1 MKHKENLRKGF
12 SILFVLMMVLSVFQG
27 LIQPGHVVHAQNNNN
42 VREIQSGDS
51 QTTIR
56 QDGCD
61 LFINKTQDTEWSVPR
76 KPIDLVILQDT
87 SGSFKNT
94 IGGVQNALREL
105 TTPVPST
112 QYDPDHPR
120 LVFTDNPKTTDR
132 VMVATFQGLD
142 GKVTYDRWD
151 TSSVYDSWRRAYP
164 GYNPDSNFTDN
175 PVYEKYDG
183 TSYRINNT
191 SLSNNPSEIQ
201 DFINNMVTEGGTPTV
216 PALEDIMTRYSS
228 QVQASQGG
236 MENGRKT
243 VFLLI
248 TDGVANG
255 KRLANGKV
263 AIEYSGARMYQLM
276 RDWNLTEDWLYME
289 ASQNIL
295 ARAEELKRA
304 GEQLKAAVGPE
315 GSVVIGFWEDVK
327 GFTGNGQYGRTYKEG
342 FGHTNV
348 NFGDNRS
355 VQEIFSTTL
364 RSMAS
369 PDKVVNGKNATFYVN
384 EQNDINVFANKVL
397 ESVGAALVKEDVKGD
412 FTITDGYKVKSVSI
426 NGKKIVETVTDKEKE
441 IRGTVTQEGNNVKIS
456 VPDAAFNPGSNK
468 FDYELVRTE
477 TAPPTNEDEEE
488 EPGDDYTP
496 SEVEREVGQ
505 LVGKFSVGEYSTT
518 QIGSKDKQT
527 VKVNDL
533 SYCYPSL
540 SKTITDGDASND
552 QGQIDDPIITYKKAY
567 AANLGTVHEP
577 FEYTVT
583 YRMNNA
589 PLNFKKNPILVD
601 RVNYRLLVQ
610 EAYVTDMNGNRLDDF
625 TIRQVQEADQEGNM
639 GTTVIAD
646 IPKKPGI
653 KTESVNEG
661 EWGGHK
667 WARYQL
673 HIKARF
679 NDQYP
684 FDVNQKEY
692 IKILQENDG
701 LGVLNQGQ
709 IMWNGESNTPDS
721 EGTNVR
727 RSNSVFVVPPTET
740 TITKKVRGASQ
751 TVEQGAEHYDLPL
764 RDDEYYYDVKVAWPG
779 LADKFLVEDEL
790 VPELEVVK
798 SGAKP
803 HGHDIE
809 VMVNGKPVK
818 ALEKFISVSGN
829 KVTMQVNKADITR
842 TLNNTINRA
851 NKGNLG
857 PAEIHIQI
865 KAKIR
870 QDANLDRFKDANGV
884 VKIPNDAS
892 VTLDNKAPKKSEVV
906 TVTPDEPAIAKK
918 INDTLDDLYIPS
930 WEENHYNYNI
940 KTTLPGN
947 IRDYGTYVI
956 KDVLDERLELQA
968 GQQPSIKGEDAKYFD
983 VAYDEAT
990 RTITATMKS
999 DAFGQ
1004 IAGKSVVELVIPA
1017 KIKDGETSAKIPNTA
1032 KVLYNKQNATGD
1044 PKEITTP
1051 PVTVT
1056 PPPSGPT
1063 KKINGNL
1070 DDLVIPSA
1078 EENAY
1083 TYNIKAKLPGNIE
1096 NYTQWGFK
1104 DTLDN
1109 RLELQ
1114 PGQSAHIEGPNA
1126 DKFTVTYDAATNT
1139 VTAEVKAGQFASLT
1153 AGQEIELVIPAKVKD
1168 GVTDKKI
1175 PNQATVYYN
1184 NPADGGVPRE
1194 TPPTPPVTVTPP
1206 PTTPD
1211 ISKTVNDVEHYQ
1223 LATPEEAF
1231 TYKID
1236 TKVPFNA
1243 TAFKITDELKD
1254 VLEFVGTATATV
1266 DGHQIAASQITVSGK
1281 TLTVTL
1287 NEQELKDYQD
1297 KPVHVEFQAKIVD
1310 GANLEAY
1317 RTAED
1322 GTEKVPNTAK
1332 FQINDNP
1339 KLEKETK
1346 PVTVTP
1352 PPSTPAIKKTVNDKA
1367 ADQLATATTPFTYK
1381 IDTTVPRNAKAFRVL
1396 DTLEHVLQVDGSVTA
1411 NIDGTEIPS
1420 SQITIEDVDVDG
1432 KTRQKIS
1439 VTLTE
1444 EQVLKNAEK
1453 PVHVQF
1459 NAKIKDNADLSAYS
1473 SAADPTVKVPNKASF
1488 QVDNKPEVESD
1499 PVTVTP
1505 PPSTPAITKTV
1516 NDASHYQLQ
1525 AAGEEFTYKIDTTIP
1540 QNATAFTVTDELK
1553 PVLDFGSGDVVATVD
1568 GVQTTGEIT
1577 KNGQTLTVKFTR
1589 DEALK
1594 SGKPVHVEF
1603 KAIIRANADL
1613 TDYRTADDNTEKVP
1627 NTAKYIVNDDPNIFK
1642 ESEPVTVTPPPTTPP
1657 ITKTVNGAEHAQLND
1672 KAEEF
1677 EYVVKT
1683 KVPRNITEFKVT
1695 DRLEPVLEVKGNV
1708 TATLDGKAI
1717 AADQIKVEADGDRQ
1731 VVTVALTQEEV
1742 LKSAEKEVVV
1752 TFKAAIKADADLSS
1766 YTTAEDGTERVPNKA
1781 SYGVNIPNVPDVDSN
1796 TVTVTPPPTKPD
1808 LKKTVNDAESYQLKA
1823 DGEEFTYKLDTE
1835 MPRNITAMTVTD
1847 TLVDELDFG
1856 TGDVVATVD
1865 GVQTAGEITK
1875 TGQTLSVKFTA
1886 EEVLKNAGKA
1896 IHIEFKAKIRENAN
1910 LDKYI
1915 DKTDGRTKVPNE
1927 GSYHINDNPDLKVKS
1942 KPVTVTPPP
1951 TTPEITKTVNDTTHY
1966 DVLTPEEEFT
1976 YKVETLVPT
1985 NATEFEVTD
1994 TIEPVLQFSSTPVE
2008 ATVDGEA
2015 ITNVTTVDRLLTV
2028 TLSREQV
2035 QAKAGKKVSITFKA
2049 RFKEGVT
2056 LEELKPYVSQTD
2068 GVTRVPNKAA
2078 YRIDLSDQPN
2088 MRKESEPVTVTP
2100 PPTRPDITK
2109 KVNDVEDYTLNA
2121 ENEVFTYTVE
2131 TSVPENATVFNI
2143 TDQLDPVLQFE
2154 GTPSATVDGTAI
2166 DASQITIQDQLL
2178 TVNLTPE
2185 QAAMAKKPVKL
2196 TFQARIRDNADLRN
2210 YVENGVIKV
2219 PNKATYHINNKP
2231 EFDKDSNRVT
2241 VTPPP
2246 TETTIEKKV
2255 DGADYKKLDAADQV
2269 FNYTVDVTVPKNAT
2283 AFYVSDTLVPELQF
2297 DGEATATLDGKDLSA
2312 DHIVKDDTA
2321 GKVTVTLTEEEALN
2335 NADKVLHLSFNAK
2348 VRPNADLSGYI
2359 DNNVIMVPNT
2369 AKYSVNH
2376 QPEKDSNTVH
2386 ITPPPSQP
2394 DLDKKVNG
2402 KVDEQLATPEAEFTY
2417 TIDTVV
2423 PTHAATFTITDEL
2436 KAELEFV
2443 GDATAVTATVGGEA
2457 ITDVQIN
2464 GQVLTVNLSQD
2475 QASKKPGQAVHVEFK
2490 AKIRQGANLSAYIVN
2505 GEIKVPN
2512 TAQYLINNEFKKE
2525 SSPVTVTPPPSEEK
2539 IEKTVNDKQAET
2551 LETQESPFTYKIQ
2564 TVVPANATAFA
2575 VSDTLD
2581 PVLELAGDVSTVEA
2595 KLGDD
2600 AIAASQ
2606 VTFDAATST
2615 LKVEL
2620 TEAQAINNAKKAVT
2634 VTFQA
2639 KLKAGLT
2646 PAQLA
2651 PYIDATDGVT
2661 RVPNKARYSVNHR
2674 PDVDSNTVTVTPP
2687 PSTPDIEKKV
2697 NNDFSAN
2704 LATRE
2709 ESFTYTLET
2718 QVPNNAYMFEIGDTL
2733 EPVLEFDGTA
2743 TVELDGK
2750 DVTSEASVE
2759 TVDAKKTVGSE
2770 EQDTKRLVVKL
2781 TQDQVTKNPGKSVKV
2796 TFKAKIK
2803 AGASLAAYI
2812 TNDGVKIPNKAN
2824 YMINN
2829 NPDITKDSNEVPVTP
2844 PPTTPDISKKVNGQ
2858 AHVDLGARDEE
2869 FTYTIE
2875 TTVPEN
2881 ATAFGITDTL
2891 VDALEFVGDASS
2903 VTATVDG
2910 ETITNVKIEGQ
2921 KLSVDLDKQQVLNK
2935 FGKAVKVE
2943 FKAKIKADADLT
2955 PHITADGVKVPN
2967 QAGYDINN
2975 DPKLHKDTEPVT
2987 VTPPPTT
2994 PDIEKKVNNK
3004 LEELLGKRDEVFTY
3018 TLDTTVPDNAIAFT
3032 VTDKLDPALEFAGN
3046 ASSVKATVDNQAITD
3061 VKIEGD
3067 LLTVNLTQEQAVKL
3081 HGKPVHI
3088 EFTAKIKADANLN
3101 VSPYL
3106 TEDGV
3111 KVPNKAQYTVNNNP
3125 NISKES
3131 NVVPVTPPP
3140 TTPDI
3145 EKKVNG
3151 QVHADLAKSDEVFTY
3166 TINTTV
3172 PENATVF
3179 GITDTLVDALE
3190 FVGDASSVT
3199 ATVDGEAITD
3209 VKIEGQTL
3217 KVNLAKTQ
3225 VVNKFGKAVIVEFK
3239 AKIKAD
3245 ADLTPHITADGVRVP
3260 NRASYDIDNNP
3271 KIHKDSEPV
3280 TVTPPPTTPDIEKK
3294 VNNAYEAMLASHDE
3308 TFTYTIDTTV
3318 PMNATAFTVTDT
3330 LVDVLEFVDTPTA
3343 TVDGQAITDV
3353 QTSGQTLTVNLSK
3366 EQAINLHG
3374 KPVNVTF
3381 KAKIKAGANLNPYIV
3396 GNAGEPGNIKIP
3408 NKASYMINNDPNIR
3422 KDSNE
3427 VPVTPPPTTPDLEKK
3442 VNDADSAYLTAKE
3455 EVFTYSLDTVVPT
3468 AATAFAVLD
3477 KLEPVLEF
3485 VDKDQVVATLNGQ
3498 VLDNSHITIM
3508 GQTIRVALTQE
3519 EVTSNAGKPVHIEFK
3534 AKIKEDADLT
3544 PYMTG
3549 QEDPRVPNKAQYI
3562 INNNPD
3568 LVKDS
3573 NEVPVVPP
3581 TKPDEPN
3588 ITKAVNDQ
3596 DAYQLK
3602 AVNEEFTYTITTA
3615 VPTNAH
3621 AFNVSDTL
3629 EPVLEFVGQAEVSA
3643 NFAPLADTDY
3653 QVVQDGQYL
3662 FVQFSKEFVKAN
3674 ANAPIQIKFKAKI
3687 RDGADLTPYNTSG
3700 TPSVPNK
3707 ASYMIN
3713 NDPKLQK
3720 DSNIVPVTP
3729 PGPPTTPPG
3738 QKELYTESG
3747 STPAKENKLE
3757 LQSEN
3762 EVFRYEV
3769 KAKQDFIPANSFH
3782 KQMKI
3787 TDVLESVLG
3796 VQRTSIKIDSEKVD
3810 MDQALPELKELKDKL
3825 EDNEKKLKKL
3835 KGEDAASSSESS
3847 SAAPVASEPTVDP
3860 ALQNA
3865 RVAELEG
3872 QLAAAQATAQEK
3884 AQALAGLNEQL
3895 AATPED
3901 QAEVRANLQAQVEA
3915 ASAAQAEA
3923 NAAVQ
3928 SLTAQLESARAA
3940 AQAVASS
3947 NSVITSQLTP
3957 EGQEETPEQI
3967 AERVKGFEK
3976 LIKELKEQIKE
3987 YEDGKDSLD
3996 AEKGKKYQAIKDFN
4010 EAIENRDK
4018 VTGELTDESIAKLGE
4033 LKVEGQ
4039 KVTFEITNEYV
4050 LKLLEGRNIRLVI
4063 YARIVDQE
4071 GAKAAKYLADPNN
4084 GYVPNQATVEFDHTP
4099 EVTNIV
4105 YVKPYTPP
4113 TTPPQ
4118 TPPTPPTISIPP
4130 ANPGPELPATGEVTN
4145 LGAILAGFL
4154 MTLAG
4159 GYLTFRKRKDA

>member
-142 GKVTYDRWD
+142 GKVTYDQWD

-164 GYNPDSNFTDN
+164 GYNPDSNFTVN
-175 PVYEKYDG
+175 PSYEKYEG
-183 TSYRINNT
+183 TSYRVRNT
-191 SLSNNPSEIQ
+191 NLTNNPSEIQ
-201 DFINNMVTEGGTPTV
+201 DFINKMVTEGGTPTV
-216 PALEDIMTRYSS
+216 PALEDIMARYSS
-228 QVQASQGG
+228 QVQTSQGG

-295 ARAEELKRA
+295 ARAEELQRA

-315 GSVVIGFWEDVK
+315 GSVVVGFWEDVK

-364 RSMAS
+364 RSIAS

-441 IRGTVTQEGNNVKIS
+441 IRGTVTQDGNKVKIS

-477 TAPPTNEDEEE
+477 TAPPTTEDEEE

-518 QIGSKDKQT
+518 QIGSKETQK

-552 QGQIDDPIITYKKAY
+552 QGQIDDPVIANKKAY

-589 PLNFKKNPILVD
+589 PLSFKKNPILVD

-610 EAYVTDMNGNRLDDF
+610 EAYVTDMNGNRLNDF
-625 TIRQVQEADQEGNM
+625 TIRQVQEADFEGNM

-679 NDQYP
+679 NDEYP

-727 RSNSVFVVPPTET
+727 RSNTVYVVPPTET

-798 SGAKP
+798 NGAKLS
-803 HGHDIE
+803 GHDIE

-829 KVTMQVNKADITR
+829 KVSLQVNKADITR
-842 TLNNTINRA
+842 ALNNAINRA
-851 NKGNLG
+851 NKGNNG
-857 PAEIHIQI
+857 PAEIHLQI
-865 KAKIR
+865 RAKIR

-906 TVTPDEPAIAKK
+906 TVTPDEPAVAKK

-1032 KVLYNKQNATGD
+1032 TVLYNKQNATGD

-1056 PPPSGPT
+1056 PPPSAPT

-1139 VTAEVKAGQFASLT
+1139 VTAEVKAGQFANLT

-1432 KTRQKIS
+1432 KTRQKIT

-1717 AADQIKVEADGDRQ
+1717 VADQIKVEADGDRQ

-2246 TETTIEKKV
+2246 TETKIEKKV
-2255 DGADYKKLDAADQV
+2255 DGADYKKLDTADQV

-2348 VRPNADLSGYI
+2348 VRPGADLSGYI

-2564 TVVPANATAFA
+2564 TVVPTNATAFA

-2600 AIAASQ
+2600 AIDASQ

-2651 PYIDATDGVT
+2651 QYIDATDGVT

-2750 DVTSEASVE
+2750 DVTTEASVE

-2858 AHVDLGARDEE
+2858 AHVDLGAHDEE

-2921 KLSVDLDKQQVLNK
+2921 KLSVDLDKQQVLTK

-2955 PHITADGVKVPN
+2955 PHVTNGVIKVPN
-2967 QAGYDINN
+2967 QAGYVINN
-2975 DPKLHKDTEPVT
+2975 DPKLHKET
-2987 VTPPPTT
+2987 
-2994 PDIEKKVNNK
+2994 
-3004 LEELLGKRDEVFTY
+3004 
-3018 TLDTTVPDNAIAFT
+3018 
-3032 VTDKLDPALEFAGN
+3032 
-3046 ASSVKATVDNQAITD
+3046 
-3061 VKIEGD
+3061 
-3067 LLTVNLTQEQAVKL
+3067 
-3081 HGKPVHI
+3081 
-3088 EFTAKIKADANLN
+3088 
-3101 VSPYL
+3101 
-3106 TEDGV
+3106 
-3111 KVPNKAQYTVNNNP
+3111 
-3125 NISKES
+3125 
-3131 NVVPVTPPP
+3131 
-3140 TTPDI
+3140 
-3145 EKKVNG
+3145 
-3151 QVHADLAKSDEVFTY
+3151 
-3166 TINTTV
+3166 
-3172 PENATVF
+3172 
-3179 GITDTLVDALE
+3179 
-3190 FVGDASSVT
+3190 
-3199 ATVDGEAITD
+3199 
-3209 VKIEGQTL
+3209 
-3217 KVNLAKTQ
+3217 
-3225 VVNKFGKAVIVEFK
+3225 
-3239 AKIKAD
+3239 
-3245 ADLTPHITADGVRVP
+3245 
-3260 NRASYDIDNNP
+3260 
-3271 KIHKDSEPV
+3271 EPV

-3318 PMNATAFTVTDT
+3318 PMSATAFTVTDT

-3353 QTSGQTLTVNLSK
+3353 QISGQTLTVNLSQ
-3366 EQAINLHG
+3366 EQAIKLHG

-3408 NKASYMINNDPNIR
+3408 NKASYMINNDPSIR

-3738 QKELYTESG
+3738 QKEIYTESG
-3747 STPAKENKLE
+3747 TTPDADNRLE

-3769 KAKQDFIPANSFH
+3769 KAKQDVIPANSFH

-3796 VQRTSIKIDSEKVD
+3796 VQRASVKIDSEKVD

-3847 SAAPVASEPTVDP
+3847 SAAPIASEPTVDP
-3860 ALQNA
+3860 ALQKA

-3928 SLTAQLESARAA
+3928 SLTAQLESARSA

-3967 AERVKGFEK
+3967 AERIKGFEK

-4010 EAIENRDK
+4010 EAIENRNK

-4063 YARIVDQE
+4063 YATITDIDRARKE
-4071 GAKAAKYLADPNN
+4071 YLADPNN
-4084 GYVPNQATVEFDHTP
+4084 GYVPNKATVEFDHTP

-4113 TTPPQ
+4113 TPPQ

-4145 LGAILAGFL
+4145 IGAILAGFL

-4159 GYLTFRKRKDA
+4159 GYLTFRKRQDA

>member
-27 LIQPGHVVHAQNNNN
+27 LIQPGHIVHAQNNNN

-142 GKVTYDRWD
+142 GKVTYDQWD

-164 GYNPDSNFTDN
+164 GYNPDSNFTVN
-175 PVYEKYDG
+175 PSYEKYEG
-183 TSYRINNT
+183 TSYRVRNT
-191 SLSNNPSEIQ
+191 NLTNNPSEIQ
-201 DFINNMVTEGGTPTV
+201 DFINKMVTEGGTPTV
-216 PALEDIMTRYSS
+216 PALEDIMARYSS
-228 QVQASQGG
+228 QVQTSQGG

-315 GSVVIGFWEDVK
+315 GSVVVGFWEDVK

-364 RSMAS
+364 RSIAS

-441 IRGTVTQEGNNVKIS
+441 IRGTVTQDGNNVKIS

-477 TAPPTNEDEEE
+477 TAPPTTEDEEE

-552 QGQIDDPIITYKKAY
+552 QGQIDDPIITNKKAY

-589 PLNFKKNPILVD
+589 PLSFKKNPILVD

-610 EAYVTDMNGNRLDDF
+610 EAYVTDMNGNRLNDF

-751 TVEQGAEHYDLPL
+751 TVDQGAEHYDLPL

-906 TVTPDEPAIAKK
+906 TVTPDEPAVAKK

-1032 KVLYNKQNATGD
+1032 TVLYNKQNATGD

-1317 RTAED
+1317 RSAED

-1352 PPSTPAIKKTVNDKA
+1352 PPSTPSIKKTVNDKA

-1396 DTLEHVLQVDGSVTA
+1396 DTLEHVLQVDGSVAA

-1432 KTRQKIS
+1432 KTRQKIT

-1553 PVLDFGSGDVVATVD
+1553 PVLDFGSGDVTATVD
-1568 GVQTTGEIT
+1568 GVQTAGEIT

-2246 TETTIEKKV
+2246 TETKIEKKV

-2348 VRPNADLSGYI
+2348 VRPGADLSGYI

-2581 PVLELAGDVSTVEA
+2581 PVLELAGDLSTVEA

-2600 AIAASQ
+2600 AIDASQ

-2750 DVTSEASVE
+2750 DVTTEASVE

-2858 AHVDLGARDEE
+2858 AHVDLGAHDEE

-2881 ATAFGITDTL
+2881 ATA
-2891 VDALEFVGDASS
+2891 
-2903 VTATVDG
+2903 
-2910 ETITNVKIEGQ
+2910 
-2921 KLSVDLDKQQVLNK
+2921 
-2935 FGKAVKVE
+2935 
-2943 FKAKIKADADLT
+2943 
-2955 PHITADGVKVPN
+2955 
-2967 QAGYDINN
+2967 
-2975 DPKLHKDTEPVT
+2975 
-2987 VTPPPTT
+2987 
-2994 PDIEKKVNNK
+2994 
-3004 LEELLGKRDEVFTY
+3004 
-3018 TLDTTVPDNAIAFT
+3018 
-3032 VTDKLDPALEFAGN
+3032 
-3046 ASSVKATVDNQAITD
+3046 
-3061 VKIEGD
+3061 
-3067 LLTVNLTQEQAVKL
+3067 
-3081 HGKPVHI
+3081 
-3088 EFTAKIKADANLN
+3088 
-3101 VSPYL
+3101 
-3106 TEDGV
+3106 
-3111 KVPNKAQYTVNNNP
+3111 
-3125 NISKES
+3125 
-3131 NVVPVTPPP
+3131 
-3140 TTPDI
+3140 
-3145 EKKVNG
+3145 
-3151 QVHADLAKSDEVFTY
+3151 
-3166 TINTTV
+3166 
-3172 PENATVF
+3172 F

-3225 VVNKFGKAVIVEFK
+3225 VVNKFGKAVTVEFK

-3245 ADLTPHITADGVRVP
+3245 ADLTPHVTNGVIKVP
-3260 NRASYDIDNNP
+3260 NQAGYVINNDP
-3271 KIHKDSEPV
+3271 KLHKETEPV

-3318 PMNATAFTVTDT
+3318 PMSATAFTVTDT
-3330 LVDVLEFVDTPTA
+3330 LVDVLEFVGTPSA

-3353 QTSGQTLTVNLSK
+3353 QISGQTLTVNLSQ
-3366 EQAINLHG
+3366 EQAIKLHG

-3408 NKASYMINNDPNIR
+3408 NKASYMINNDPSIR

-3738 QKELYTESG
+3738 QKEIYTESG
-3747 STPAKENKLE
+3747 TTPDADNRLE

-3796 VQRTSIKIDSEKVD
+3796 VQRASVKIDSEKVD

-3847 SAAPVASEPTVDP
+3847 SAAPIASEPTVDP

-4010 EAIENRDK
+4010 EAIENRNK

-4033 LKVEGQ
+4033 LKVVGNQ
-4039 KVTFEITNEYV
+4039 VTFEITNEYV

-4063 YARIVDQE
+4063 YATITDIDRARKE
-4071 GAKAAKYLADPNN
+4071 YLADPNN
-4084 GYVPNQATVEFDHTP
+4084 GYVPNKATVEFDHTP

-4113 TTPPQ
+4113 TPPQ

-4145 LGAILAGFL
+4145 IGAILAGFL

>member
-930 WEENHYNYNI
+930 WEENRYNYNI

-983 VAYDEAT
+983 VAYDAAT

-1032 KVLYNKQNATGD
+1032 TVLYNKQNATGD

-1139 VTAEVKAGQFASLT
+1139 VTAEVKAGQFANLT
-1153 AGQEIELVIPAKVKD
+1153 AGTEIELVIPAKVKD

-1223 LATPEEAF
+1223 LATPEEPF

-1317 RTAED
+1317 RSAED

-1396 DTLEHVLQVDGSVTA
+1396 DTLEHVLQVDGAVTA

-1420 SQITIEDVDVDG
+1420 SQITIEDVEVDG
-1432 KTRQKIS
+1432 KTRQKIT

-1459 NAKIKDNADLSAYS
+1459 NAKIKDSADLSAYS

-1505 PPSTPAITKTV
+1505 PPSTPGITKTV

-1553 PVLDFGSGDVVATVD
+1553 PVLDFGSGEVTATVD
-1568 GVQTTGEIT
+1568 GVQTAGEIT

-1781 SYGVNIPNVPDVDSN
+1781 SYGVNIPNVPDVESN

-1886 EEVLKNAGKA
+1886 EEVSKNAGKA

-2056 LEELKPYVSQTD
+2056 LEELKPYISQTD

-2109 KVNDVEDYTLNA
+2109 KVNDVDDYTLNA

-2255 DGADYKKLDAADQV
+2255 DGAHYKKLDAADQV

-2348 VRPNADLSGYI
+2348 VRPGSDLSGYI

-2423 PTHAATFTITDEL
+2423 PTNAATFTITDEL

-2475 QASKKPGQAVHVEFK
+2475 QASKKSGQAVHVEFK

-2600 AIAASQ
+2600 AIDASQ

-2674 PDVDSNTVTVTPP
+2674 PDVESNTVTVTPP

-2858 AHVDLGARDEE
+2858 AHVDLGAHDEE

-2891 VDALEFVGDASS
+2891 VDALEFVGDASA
-2903 VTATVDG
+2903 VVATVDG

-2935 FGKAVKVE
+2935 FGKAVK
-2943 FKAKIKADADLT
+2943 
-2955 PHITADGVKVPN
+2955 
-2967 QAGYDINN
+2967 
-2975 DPKLHKDTEPVT
+2975 
-2987 VTPPPTT
+2987 
-2994 PDIEKKVNNK
+2994 
-3004 LEELLGKRDEVFTY
+3004 
-3018 TLDTTVPDNAIAFT
+3018 
-3032 VTDKLDPALEFAGN
+3032 
-3046 ASSVKATVDNQAITD
+3046 
-3061 VKIEGD
+3061 
-3067 LLTVNLTQEQAVKL
+3067 
-3081 HGKPVHI
+3081 
-3088 EFTAKIKADANLN
+3088 
-3101 VSPYL
+3101 
-3106 TEDGV
+3106 
-3111 KVPNKAQYTVNNNP
+3111 
-3125 NISKES
+3125 
-3131 NVVPVTPPP
+3131 
-3140 TTPDI
+3140 
-3145 EKKVNG
+3145 
-3151 QVHADLAKSDEVFTY
+3151 
-3166 TINTTV
+3166 
-3172 PENATVF
+3172 
-3179 GITDTLVDALE
+3179 
-3190 FVGDASSVT
+3190 
-3199 ATVDGEAITD
+3199 
-3209 VKIEGQTL
+3209 
-3217 KVNLAKTQ
+3217 
-3225 VVNKFGKAVIVEFK
+3225 VEFK

-3602 AVNEEFTYTITTA
+3602 EVNEEFTYTITTA

-3729 PGPPTTPPG
+3729 PGPPTTPG
-3738 QKELYTESG
+3738 QKELYTETG
-3747 STPAKENKLE
+3747 TEASTKLD
-3757 LQSEN
+3757 LTAADQ
-3762 EVFRYEV
+3762 VFRYEV
-3769 KAKQDFIPANSFH
+3769 KAKKEFIPANSFH

-4010 EAIENRDK
+4010 EAIENRNK

-4113 TTPPQ
+4113 TPPQ

-4130 ANPGPELPATGEVTN
+4130 ANPGPELPATGEVN
-4145 LGAILAGFL
+4145 NIGAILAGFL

>member
-803 HGHDIE
+803 YGHDIE

-829 KVTMQVNKADITR
+829 KVTMQINKADITR

-906 TVTPDEPAIAKK
+906 TVTPDEPAVAKK

-968 GQQPSIKGEDAKYFD
+968 GQQPSIKGEFAKYFD

-990 RTITATMKS
+990 HTITATMKS

-1032 KVLYNKQNATGD
+1032 TVLYNKQNATGD

-1056 PPPSGPT
+1056 PPPSAPT

-1139 VTAEVKAGQFASLT
+1139 VTAEVKADQFANLT
-1153 AGQEIELVIPAKVKD
+1153 AGQEIELVIPAKIKD
-1168 GVTDKKI
+1168 GITDKKI
-1175 PNQATVYYN
+1175 PNTATVYYN

-1223 LATPEEAF
+1223 LATPEEPF

-1317 RTAED
+1317 RSAED

-1411 NIDGTEIPS
+1411 NLDGTEIPS

-1432 KTRQKIS
+1432 KTRQKIT

-1553 PVLDFGSGDVVATVD
+1553 PVLDFGSGEVTATVD
-1568 GVQTTGEIT
+1568 GVQTAGEIT

-2255 DGADYKKLDAADQV
+2255 DGAHYKKLDAADQV

-2750 DVTSEASVE
+2750 DVTTEASVE

-2858 AHVDLGARDEE
+2858 AHVDLGAHDEE

-2921 KLSVDLDKQQVLNK
+2921 KLSVDLDKQQVLTK

-2955 PHITADGVKVPN
+2955 PHVTNGVIKVPN
-2967 QAGYDINN
+2967 QAGYVINN
-2975 DPKLHKDTEPVT
+2975 DPKLHKET
-2987 VTPPPTT
+2987 
-2994 PDIEKKVNNK
+2994 
-3004 LEELLGKRDEVFTY
+3004 
-3018 TLDTTVPDNAIAFT
+3018 
-3032 VTDKLDPALEFAGN
+3032 
-3046 ASSVKATVDNQAITD
+3046 
-3061 VKIEGD
+3061 
-3067 LLTVNLTQEQAVKL
+3067 
-3081 HGKPVHI
+3081 
-3088 EFTAKIKADANLN
+3088 
-3101 VSPYL
+3101 
-3106 TEDGV
+3106 
-3111 KVPNKAQYTVNNNP
+3111 
-3125 NISKES
+3125 
-3131 NVVPVTPPP
+3131 
-3140 TTPDI
+3140 
-3145 EKKVNG
+3145 
-3151 QVHADLAKSDEVFTY
+3151 
-3166 TINTTV
+3166 
-3172 PENATVF
+3172 
-3179 GITDTLVDALE
+3179 
-3190 FVGDASSVT
+3190 
-3199 ATVDGEAITD
+3199 
-3209 VKIEGQTL
+3209 
-3217 KVNLAKTQ
+3217 
-3225 VVNKFGKAVIVEFK
+3225 
-3239 AKIKAD
+3239 
-3245 ADLTPHITADGVRVP
+3245 
-3260 NRASYDIDNNP
+3260 
-3271 KIHKDSEPV
+3271 EPV

-3318 PMNATAFTVTDT
+3318 PMSATAFTVTDT

-3353 QTSGQTLTVNLSK
+3353 QISGQTLTVNLSQ
-3366 EQAINLHG
+3366 EQAIKLHG

-3738 QKELYTESG
+3738 QKEIYTESG
-3747 STPAKENKLE
+3747 TTPDADNRLE

-3796 VQRTSIKIDSEKVD
+3796 VQRASVKIDSEKVD

-4010 EAIENRDK
+4010 EAIENRNK

-4033 LKVEGQ
+4033 LKVVGNQ
-4039 KVTFEITNEYV
+4039 VTFEITNEYV

-4063 YARIVDQE
+4063 YATITDIDRARKE
-4071 GAKAAKYLADPNN
+4071 YLADPNN
-4084 GYVPNQATVEFDHTP
+4084 GYVPNKATVEFDHTP

-4113 TTPPQ
+4113 TPPQ

-4145 LGAILAGFL
+4145 IGAILAGFL

-4159 GYLTFRKRKDA
+4159 GYLTFRKRQDA

>member
-27 LIQPGHVVHAQNNNN
+27 LIQPGHIVHAQNNNN

-477 TAPPTNEDEEE
+477 TAPPTTEDEEE

-518 QIGSKDKQT
+518 QIGSKDTQK

-679 NDQYP
+679 NDEYP

-930 WEENHYNYNI
+930 WEENRYNYNI

-983 VAYDEAT
+983 VAYDAAT

-1032 KVLYNKQNATGD
+1032 TVLYNKQNATGD

-1083 TYNIKAKLPGNIE
+1083 TYNIKAKLPGNIAT
-1096 NYTQWGFK
+1096 YTQWGFK

-1139 VTAEVKAGQFASLT
+1139 VKAEVKAGEFANLT
-1153 AGQEIELVIPAKVKD
+1153 GGQEIELVIPAKIKD
-1168 GVTDKKI
+1168 GITDKKI
-1175 PNQATVYYN
+1175 PNTATVYYN

-1211 ISKTVNDVEHYQ
+1211 ITKTVNDVEHYQ

-1317 RTAED
+1317 RSAED

-1352 PPSTPAIKKTVNDKA
+1352 PPSTPSIKKTVNDKA

-1432 KTRQKIS
+1432 KTRQKIT

-1553 PVLDFGSGDVVATVD
+1553 PVLDFGSGDVIATVD

-2246 TETTIEKKV
+2246 TETKIEKKV

-2348 VRPNADLSGYI
+2348 VRPGADLSGYI

-2443 GDATAVTATVGGEA
+2443 GDATAVTVTVGGEA

-2581 PVLELAGDVSTVEA
+2581 PVLELAGDLSTVEA

-2600 AIAASQ
+2600 AIDASQ

-2750 DVTSEASVE
+2750 DVTTEASVE

-2858 AHVDLGARDEE
+2858 AHVDLGAHDEE

-2955 PHITADGVKVPN
+2955 PHVTNGVIKVPN
-2967 QAGYDINN
+2967 QAGYVINN
-2975 DPKLHKDTEPVT
+2975 DPKLHKET
-2987 VTPPPTT
+2987 
-2994 PDIEKKVNNK
+2994 
-3004 LEELLGKRDEVFTY
+3004 
-3018 TLDTTVPDNAIAFT
+3018 
-3032 VTDKLDPALEFAGN
+3032 
-3046 ASSVKATVDNQAITD
+3046 
-3061 VKIEGD
+3061 
-3067 LLTVNLTQEQAVKL
+3067 
-3081 HGKPVHI
+3081 
-3088 EFTAKIKADANLN
+3088 
-3101 VSPYL
+3101 
-3106 TEDGV
+3106 
-3111 KVPNKAQYTVNNNP
+3111 
-3125 NISKES
+3125 
-3131 NVVPVTPPP
+3131 
-3140 TTPDI
+3140 
-3145 EKKVNG
+3145 
-3151 QVHADLAKSDEVFTY
+3151 
-3166 TINTTV
+3166 
-3172 PENATVF
+3172 
-3179 GITDTLVDALE
+3179 
-3190 FVGDASSVT
+3190 
-3199 ATVDGEAITD
+3199 
-3209 VKIEGQTL
+3209 
-3217 KVNLAKTQ
+3217 
-3225 VVNKFGKAVIVEFK
+3225 
-3239 AKIKAD
+3239 
-3245 ADLTPHITADGVRVP
+3245 
-3260 NRASYDIDNNP
+3260 
-3271 KIHKDSEPV
+3271 EPV

-3318 PMNATAFTVTDT
+3318 PMSATAFTVTDT
-3330 LVDVLEFVDTPTA
+3330 LVDVLEFVGTPSA

-3353 QTSGQTLTVNLSK
+3353 QISGQTLTVNLSQ
-3366 EQAINLHG
+3366 EQAIKLHG

-3408 NKASYMINNDPNIR
+3408 NKASYMINNDPSIR

>member
-142 GKVTYDRWD
+142 GKVTYDQWD

-164 GYNPDSNFTDN
+164 GYNPDSNFTVN
-175 PVYEKYDG
+175 PTYEKYEG
-183 TSYRINNT
+183 TSYRVYNT
-191 SLSNNPSEIQ
+191 NLTNKPDEIQ
-201 DFINNMVTEGGTPTV
+201 GFINSMVTEGGTPTV
-216 PALEDIMTRYSS
+216 PALEDIMTRYSA

-295 ARAEELKRA
+295 ARAQELQRA

-315 GSVVIGFWEDVK
+315 GSVVVGFWEDVK

-364 RSMAS
+364 RSIAS

-441 IRGTVTQEGNNVKIS
+441 IRGTVTQDGNNVKIS

-477 TAPPTNEDEEE
+477 TAPPTTEDEEE

-496 SEVEREVGQ
+496 SQVEREVGQ

-527 VKVNDL
+527 VKVNDM

-552 QGQIDDPIITYKKAY
+552 QGQIDDPIITNKKAY

-610 EAYVTDMNGNRLDDF
+610 EAYVTDMNGNRLNDF

-679 NDQYP
+679 NDEYP

-727 RSNSVFVVPPTET
+727 RSNTVFVVPPTET

-751 TVEQGAEHYDLPL
+751 TVDQGAEHYDLPL

-798 SGAKP
+798 NGAKLS
-803 HGHDIE
+803 GHDIE

-829 KVTMQVNKADITR
+829 KVSLQILKNDITR
-842 TLNNTINRA
+842 RLNNTINRA
-851 NKGNLG
+851 NDGNKG

-1032 KVLYNKQNATGD
+1032 TVLYNKQNATGD

-1056 PPPSGPT
+1056 PPPSAPT

-1139 VTAEVKAGQFASLT
+1139 VTAEVKAGQFANLT
-1153 AGQEIELVIPAKVKD
+1153 AGQEIELVIPAKIKD
-1168 GVTDKKI
+1168 GITDKKI
-1175 PNQATVYYN
+1175 PNTATVYYN

-1223 LATPEEAF
+1223 LATPEEPF

-1297 KPVHVEFQAKIVD
+1297 KPVHVEFQAKIAD

-1352 PPSTPAIKKTVNDKA
+1352 PPSTPSIKKTVNDKA

-1396 DTLEHVLQVDGSVTA
+1396 DTLEHVLQVDGAVTA
-1411 NIDGTEIPS
+1411 NLDGTEIPS

-1432 KTRQKIS
+1432 KTRQKIT

-1553 PVLDFGSGDVVATVD
+1553 PVLDFGSGEVTATVD
-1568 GVQTTGEIT
+1568 GVQTAGEIT

-1672 KAEEF
+1672 KVEEF

-1808 LKKTVNDAESYQLKA
+1808 LKKTVNDVESYQLKA

-2246 TETTIEKKV
+2246 TETKIEKKV

-2348 VRPNADLSGYI
+2348 VRPGADLSGYI

-2600 AIAASQ
+2600 TIAASQ
-2606 VTFDAATST
+2606 VSFDAATST

-2709 ESFTYTLET
+2709 EAFTYTLET

-2750 DVTSEASVE
+2750 DVTTEASVE

-2781 TQDQVTKNPGKSVKV
+2781 TQDQVTKNSGKSVKV

-2858 AHVDLGARDEE
+2858 AHVDLGAHDEE

-2910 ETITNVKIEGQ
+2910 EAITNVKIEGQ
-2921 KLSVDLDKQQVLNK
+2921 KLSVDLDKQQVLTK

-2955 PHITADGVKVPN
+2955 PHVTNGVIKVPN
-2967 QAGYDINN
+2967 QAGYVINN
-2975 DPKLHKDTEPVT
+2975 DPKLHKET
-2987 VTPPPTT
+2987 
-2994 PDIEKKVNNK
+2994 
-3004 LEELLGKRDEVFTY
+3004 
-3018 TLDTTVPDNAIAFT
+3018 
-3032 VTDKLDPALEFAGN
+3032 
-3046 ASSVKATVDNQAITD
+3046 
-3061 VKIEGD
+3061 
-3067 LLTVNLTQEQAVKL
+3067 
-3081 HGKPVHI
+3081 
-3088 EFTAKIKADANLN
+3088 
-3101 VSPYL
+3101 
-3106 TEDGV
+3106 
-3111 KVPNKAQYTVNNNP
+3111 
-3125 NISKES
+3125 
-3131 NVVPVTPPP
+3131 
-3140 TTPDI
+3140 
-3145 EKKVNG
+3145 
-3151 QVHADLAKSDEVFTY
+3151 
-3166 TINTTV
+3166 
-3172 PENATVF
+3172 
-3179 GITDTLVDALE
+3179 
-3190 FVGDASSVT
+3190 
-3199 ATVDGEAITD
+3199 
-3209 VKIEGQTL
+3209 
-3217 KVNLAKTQ
+3217 
-3225 VVNKFGKAVIVEFK
+3225 
-3239 AKIKAD
+3239 
-3245 ADLTPHITADGVRVP
+3245 
-3260 NRASYDIDNNP
+3260 
-3271 KIHKDSEPV
+3271 EPV

-3318 PMNATAFTVTDT
+3318 PMSATAFTVTDT

-3353 QTSGQTLTVNLSK
+3353 QISGQTLTVNLSQ
-3366 EQAINLHG
+3366 EQAIKLHG

-3408 NKASYMINNDPNIR
+3408 NKASYMINNNPDIR

-3738 QKELYTESG
+3738 QKELYTETG
-3747 STPAKENKLE
+3747 TEASTKLD
-3757 LQSEN
+3757 LTAADQ
-3762 EVFRYEV
+3762 VFRYEV
-3769 KAKQDFIPANSFH
+3769 KAKKEFIPANSFH

-3940 AQAVASS
+3940 DQAVASS

-4010 EAIENRDK
+4010 EAIENRNK

-4063 YARIVDQE
+4063 YATITDIDRARKE
-4071 GAKAAKYLADPNN
+4071 YLADPNN
-4084 GYVPNQATVEFDHTP
+4084 GYVPNKATVEFDHTP

-4113 TTPPQ
+4113 TPPQ

-4145 LGAILAGFL
+4145 IGAILAGFL

>member
-142 GKVTYDRWD
+142 GKVTYDQWD

-164 GYNPDSNFTDN
+164 GYNPDSNFTVN
-175 PVYEKYDG
+175 PSYEKYEG
-183 TSYRINNT
+183 TSYRVRNT
-191 SLSNNPSEIQ
+191 NLTNNPSEIQ
-201 DFINNMVTEGGTPTV
+201 DFINKMVTEGGTPTV
-216 PALEDIMTRYSS
+216 PALEDIMARYSS
-228 QVQASQGG
+228 QVQTSQGG

-295 ARAEELKRA
+295 ARAEELQRA

-315 GSVVIGFWEDVK
+315 GSVVVGFWEDVK

-364 RSMAS
+364 RSIAS

-441 IRGTVTQEGNNVKIS
+441 IRGTVTQDGNKVKIS

-477 TAPPTNEDEEE
+477 TAPPTTEDEEE

-518 QIGSKDKQT
+518 QIGSKETQK

-552 QGQIDDPIITYKKAY
+552 QGQIDDPVIANKKAY

-589 PLNFKKNPILVD
+589 PLSFKKNPILVD

-610 EAYVTDMNGNRLDDF
+610 EAYVTDMNGNRLNDF
-625 TIRQVQEADQEGNM
+625 TIRQVQEADFEGNM

-679 NDQYP
+679 NDEYP

-727 RSNSVFVVPPTET
+727 RSNTVYVVPPTET

-798 SGAKP
+798 NGAKLS
-803 HGHDIE
+803 GHDIE

-829 KVTMQVNKADITR
+829 KVSLQVNKADITR
-842 TLNNTINRA
+842 ALNNAINRA
-851 NKGNLG
+851 NKGNNG
-857 PAEIHIQI
+857 PAEIHLQI
-865 KAKIR
+865 RAKIR

-906 TVTPDEPAIAKK
+906 TVTPDEPAVAKK

-1032 KVLYNKQNATGD
+1032 TVLYNKQNATGD

-1056 PPPSGPT
+1056 PPPSAPT

-1139 VTAEVKAGQFASLT
+1139 VTAEVKAGQFANLT

-1297 KPVHVEFQAKIVD
+1297 KPVHVEFQAKIVV

-1432 KTRQKIS
+1432 KTRQKIT

-1781 SYGVNIPNVPDVDSN
+1781 SYGVNIPNVPDVESN

-2255 DGADYKKLDAADQV
+2255 DGAHYKKLDAADQV

-2564 TVVPANATAFA
+2564 TVVPTNATAFA

-2600 AIAASQ
+2600 AIDASQ

-2651 PYIDATDGVT
+2651 QYIDATDGVT

-2750 DVTSEASVE
+2750 DVTTEASVE

-2858 AHVDLGARDEE
+2858 AHVDLGAHDEE

-2891 VDALEFVGDASS
+2891 VDALEFVGDASA
-2903 VTATVDG
+2903 VVATVDG

-2955 PHITADGVKVPN
+2955 PHVTNGVIKVPN

-2975 DPKLHKDTEPVT
+2975 NPKLHKDT
-2987 VTPPPTT
+2987 
-2994 PDIEKKVNNK
+2994 
-3004 LEELLGKRDEVFTY
+3004 
-3018 TLDTTVPDNAIAFT
+3018 
-3032 VTDKLDPALEFAGN
+3032 
-3046 ASSVKATVDNQAITD
+3046 
-3061 VKIEGD
+3061 
-3067 LLTVNLTQEQAVKL
+3067 
-3081 HGKPVHI
+3081 
-3088 EFTAKIKADANLN
+3088 
-3101 VSPYL
+3101 
-3106 TEDGV
+3106 
-3111 KVPNKAQYTVNNNP
+3111 
-3125 NISKES
+3125 
-3131 NVVPVTPPP
+3131 
-3140 TTPDI
+3140 
-3145 EKKVNG
+3145 
-3151 QVHADLAKSDEVFTY
+3151 
-3166 TINTTV
+3166 
-3172 PENATVF
+3172 
-3179 GITDTLVDALE
+3179 
-3190 FVGDASSVT
+3190 
-3199 ATVDGEAITD
+3199 
-3209 VKIEGQTL
+3209 
-3217 KVNLAKTQ
+3217 
-3225 VVNKFGKAVIVEFK
+3225 
-3239 AKIKAD
+3239 
-3245 ADLTPHITADGVRVP
+3245 
-3260 NRASYDIDNNP
+3260 
-3271 KIHKDSEPV
+3271 EPV

-3318 PMNATAFTVTDT
+3318 PMSATAFTVTDT
-3330 LVDVLEFVDTPTA
+3330 LVDVLEFVGTPSA

-3353 QTSGQTLTVNLSK
+3353 QISGQTLTVNLSQ
-3366 EQAINLHG
+3366 EQAIKLHG

-3408 NKASYMINNDPNIR
+3408 NKASYMINNDPSIR

-3738 QKELYTESG
+3738 QKEIYTESG
-3747 STPAKENKLE
+3747 STPDADNRLE

-3796 VQRTSIKIDSEKVD
+3796 VQRASVKIDSEKVD

-4010 EAIENRDK
+4010 EAIENRNK

-4033 LKVEGQ
+4033 LKVVGNQ
-4039 KVTFEITNEYV
+4039 VTFEITNEYV

-4063 YARIVDQE
+4063 YATITDIDRARKE
-4071 GAKAAKYLADPNN
+4071 YLADPNN

-4145 LGAILAGFL
+4145 IGAILAGFL

>member
-679 NDQYP
+679 NDEYP

-906 TVTPDEPAIAKK
+906 TVTPDEPAVAKK

-968 GQQPSIKGEDAKYFD
+968 GQQPSIKGEFAKYFD
-983 VAYDEAT
+983 VAYDEAS

-1017 KIKDGETSAKIPNTA
+1017 KIKDGETAAKIPNTA
-1032 KVLYNKQNATGD
+1032 TVLYNKQNATGD

-1139 VTAEVKAGQFASLT
+1139 VTAEVKAGQFANLT

-1223 LATPEEAF
+1223 LATPEEPF

-1317 RTAED
+1317 RSAED

-1352 PPSTPAIKKTVNDKA
+1352 PPSTPSIKKTVNDKA

-1396 DTLEHVLQVDGSVTA
+1396 DTLEHVLQVDGAVTA
-1411 NIDGTEIPS
+1411 NLDGTEIPS

-1432 KTRQKIS
+1432 KTRQKIT

-1553 PVLDFGSGDVVATVD
+1553 PVLDFGSGEVTATVD
-1568 GVQTTGEIT
+1568 GVQTAGEIT
-1577 KNGQTLTVKFTR
+1577 KNGQALTVKFTR

-1781 SYGVNIPNVPDVDSN
+1781 SYGVNIPNVPDVESN

-2255 DGADYKKLDAADQV
+2255 DGAHYKKLDAADQV

-2881 ATAFGITDTL
+2881 AT
-2891 VDALEFVGDASS
+2891 
-2903 VTATVDG
+2903 
-2910 ETITNVKIEGQ
+2910 
-2921 KLSVDLDKQQVLNK
+2921 
-2935 FGKAVKVE
+2935 
-2943 FKAKIKADADLT
+2943 
-2955 PHITADGVKVPN
+2955 
-2967 QAGYDINN
+2967 
-2975 DPKLHKDTEPVT
+2975 
-2987 VTPPPTT
+2987 
-2994 PDIEKKVNNK
+2994 
-3004 LEELLGKRDEVFTY
+3004 
-3018 TLDTTVPDNAIAFT
+3018 
-3032 VTDKLDPALEFAGN
+3032 
-3046 ASSVKATVDNQAITD
+3046 
-3061 VKIEGD
+3061 
-3067 LLTVNLTQEQAVKL
+3067 
-3081 HGKPVHI
+3081 
-3088 EFTAKIKADANLN
+3088 
-3101 VSPYL
+3101 
-3106 TEDGV
+3106 
-3111 KVPNKAQYTVNNNP
+3111 
-3125 NISKES
+3125 
-3131 NVVPVTPPP
+3131 
-3140 TTPDI
+3140 
-3145 EKKVNG
+3145 
-3151 QVHADLAKSDEVFTY
+3151 
-3166 TINTTV
+3166 
-3172 PENATVF
+3172 VF

-3225 VVNKFGKAVIVEFK
+3225 VVNKFGKAVTVEFK

-3738 QKELYTESG
+3738 QKEIYTESG
-3747 STPAKENKLE
+3747 TTPDADNRLE

-3796 VQRTSIKIDSEKVD
+3796 VQRASVKIDSEKVD

-3847 SAAPVASEPTVDP
+3847 SAAPIASEPTVDP

-4010 EAIENRDK
+4010 EAIENRNK

-4033 LKVEGQ
+4033 LKVVGNQ
-4039 KVTFEITNEYV
+4039 VTFEITNEYV

-4063 YARIVDQE
+4063 YATITDIDRARKE
-4071 GAKAAKYLADPNN
+4071 YLADPNN
-4084 GYVPNQATVEFDHTP
+4084 GYVPNKATVEFDHTP

-4113 TTPPQ
+4113 TPPQ

-4130 ANPGPELPATGEVTN
+4130 ANPGPELPATGEVN
-4145 LGAILAGFL
+4145 NFGAILAGFL

>member
-142 GKVTYDRWD
+142 GKVTYDQWD

-164 GYNPDSNFTDN
+164 GYNPDSNFTVN
-175 PVYEKYDG
+175 PSYEKYEG
-183 TSYRINNT
+183 TSYRVRNT
-191 SLSNNPSEIQ
+191 NLTNNPSEIQ
-201 DFINNMVTEGGTPTV
+201 DFINKMVTEGGTPTV
-216 PALEDIMTRYSS
+216 PALEDIMARYSS
-228 QVQASQGG
+228 QVQTSQGG

-295 ARAEELKRA
+295 ARAEELQRA

-315 GSVVIGFWEDVK
+315 GSVVVGFWEDVK

-364 RSMAS
+364 RSIAS

-441 IRGTVTQEGNNVKIS
+441 IRGTVTQDGNKVKIS

-477 TAPPTNEDEEE
+477 TAPPTTEDEEE

-518 QIGSKDKQT
+518 QIGSKETQK

-552 QGQIDDPIITYKKAY
+552 QGQIDDPVIANKKAY

-589 PLNFKKNPILVD
+589 PLSFKKNPILVD

-610 EAYVTDMNGNRLDDF
+610 EAYVTDMNGNRLNDF
-625 TIRQVQEADQEGNM
+625 TIRQVQEADFEGNM

-679 NDQYP
+679 NDEYP

-727 RSNSVFVVPPTET
+727 RSNTVYVVPPTET

-798 SGAKP
+798 NGAKLS
-803 HGHDIE
+803 GHDIE

-829 KVTMQVNKADITR
+829 KVSLQVNKADITR
-842 TLNNTINRA
+842 ALNNAINRA
-851 NKGNLG
+851 NKGNNG
-857 PAEIHIQI
+857 PAEIHLQI
-865 KAKIR
+865 RAKIR

-906 TVTPDEPAIAKK
+906 TVTPDEPAVAKK

-1032 KVLYNKQNATGD
+1032 TVLYNKQNATGD

-1056 PPPSGPT
+1056 PPPSAPT

-1139 VTAEVKAGQFASLT
+1139 VTAEVKAGQFANLT

-1432 KTRQKIS
+1432 KTRQKIT

-1915 DKTDGRTKVPNE
+1915 DKTDDRTKVPNE

-2246 TETTIEKKV
+2246 TETKIEKKV
-2255 DGADYKKLDAADQV
+2255 DGADYKKLDTADQV

-2348 VRPNADLSGYI
+2348 VRPGADLSGYI

-2551 LETQESPFTYKIQ
+2551 LDTQESPFTYKIQ
-2564 TVVPANATAFA
+2564 TVVPTNATAFA

-2600 AIAASQ
+2600 AIDASQ

-2651 PYIDATDGVT
+2651 QYIDATDGVT

-2750 DVTSEASVE
+2750 DVTTEASVE

-2858 AHVDLGARDEE
+2858 AHVDLGAHDEE

-2921 KLSVDLDKQQVLNK
+2921 KLSVDLDKQQVLTK

-2955 PHITADGVKVPN
+2955 PHVTNGVIKVPN
-2967 QAGYDINN
+2967 QAGYVINN
-2975 DPKLHKDTEPVT
+2975 DPKLHKET
-2987 VTPPPTT
+2987 
-2994 PDIEKKVNNK
+2994 
-3004 LEELLGKRDEVFTY
+3004 
-3018 TLDTTVPDNAIAFT
+3018 
-3032 VTDKLDPALEFAGN
+3032 
-3046 ASSVKATVDNQAITD
+3046 
-3061 VKIEGD
+3061 
-3067 LLTVNLTQEQAVKL
+3067 
-3081 HGKPVHI
+3081 
-3088 EFTAKIKADANLN
+3088 
-3101 VSPYL
+3101 
-3106 TEDGV
+3106 
-3111 KVPNKAQYTVNNNP
+3111 
-3125 NISKES
+3125 
-3131 NVVPVTPPP
+3131 
-3140 TTPDI
+3140 
-3145 EKKVNG
+3145 
-3151 QVHADLAKSDEVFTY
+3151 
-3166 TINTTV
+3166 
-3172 PENATVF
+3172 
-3179 GITDTLVDALE
+3179 
-3190 FVGDASSVT
+3190 
-3199 ATVDGEAITD
+3199 
-3209 VKIEGQTL
+3209 
-3217 KVNLAKTQ
+3217 
-3225 VVNKFGKAVIVEFK
+3225 
-3239 AKIKAD
+3239 
-3245 ADLTPHITADGVRVP
+3245 
-3260 NRASYDIDNNP
+3260 
-3271 KIHKDSEPV
+3271 EPV

-3318 PMNATAFTVTDT
+3318 PMSATAFTVTDT

-3353 QTSGQTLTVNLSK
+3353 QISGQTLTVNLSQ
-3366 EQAINLHG
+3366 EQAIKLHG

-3408 NKASYMINNDPNIR
+3408 NKASYMINNDPSIR

-3738 QKELYTESG
+3738 QKEIYTESG
-3747 STPAKENKLE
+3747 TTPDADNRLE

-3769 KAKQDFIPANSFH
+3769 KAKQDVIPANSFH

-3796 VQRTSIKIDSEKVD
+3796 VQRASVKIDSEKVD

-3847 SAAPVASEPTVDP
+3847 SAAPIASEPTVDP
-3860 ALQNA
+3860 ALQKA

-3928 SLTAQLESARAA
+3928 SLTAQLESARSA

-4010 EAIENRDK
+4010 EAIENRNK

-4033 LKVEGQ
+4033 LKVVGNQ
-4039 KVTFEITNEYV
+4039 VTFEITNEYV

-4063 YARIVDQE
+4063 YATITDIDRARKE
-4071 GAKAAKYLADPNN
+4071 YLADPNN
-4084 GYVPNQATVEFDHTP
+4084 GYVPNKATVEFDHTP

-4113 TTPPQ
+4113 TPPQ

-4130 ANPGPELPATGEVTN
+4130 ANPGPELPATGEVN
-4145 LGAILAGFL
+4145 NFGAILAGFL

>member
-679 NDQYP
+679 NDEYP

-857 PAEIHIQI
+857 PAEIHLQI

-906 TVTPDEPAIAKK
+906 TVTPDEPAVAKK

-1032 KVLYNKQNATGD
+1032 TVLYNKQNATGD

-1184 NPADGGVPRE
+1184 NPTDGGVPRE

-1223 LATPEEAF
+1223 LATPEEPF

-1317 RTAED
+1317 RSAED

-1352 PPSTPAIKKTVNDKA
+1352 PPSTPSIKKTVNDKA

-1432 KTRQKIS
+1432 KTRQKIT

-1453 PVHVQF
+1453 PVHVEF

-1553 PVLDFGSGDVVATVD
+1553 PVLDFGSGDVIATVD
-1568 GVQTTGEIT
+1568 GVQTAGEIT

-1672 KAEEF
+1672 KVEEF

-2056 LEELKPYVSQTD
+2056 LEELKPYISQTD

-2246 TETTIEKKV
+2246 TETSIEKKV
-2255 DGADYKKLDAADQV
+2255 DGAHYKKLDAADQV

-2348 VRPNADLSGYI
+2348 VRPGSDLSGYI

-2423 PTHAATFTITDEL
+2423 PTNAATFTITDEL

-2600 AIAASQ
+2600 AIDASQ

-2891 VDALEFVGDASS
+2891 VDALEFVGDASA
-2903 VTATVDG
+2903 VVATVDG

-2955 PHITADGVKVPN
+2955 PHIVK
-2967 QAGYDINN
+2967 
-2975 DPKLHKDTEPVT
+2975 T
-2987 VTPPPTT
+2987 
-2994 PDIEKKVNNK
+2994 
-3004 LEELLGKRDEVFTY
+3004 
-3018 TLDTTVPDNAIAFT
+3018 
-3032 VTDKLDPALEFAGN
+3032 
-3046 ASSVKATVDNQAITD
+3046 
-3061 VKIEGD
+3061 
-3067 LLTVNLTQEQAVKL
+3067 
-3081 HGKPVHI
+3081 
-3088 EFTAKIKADANLN
+3088 
-3101 VSPYL
+3101 
-3106 TEDGV
+3106 
-3111 KVPNKAQYTVNNNP
+3111 
-3125 NISKES
+3125 
-3131 NVVPVTPPP
+3131 
-3140 TTPDI
+3140 
-3145 EKKVNG
+3145 
-3151 QVHADLAKSDEVFTY
+3151 
-3166 TINTTV
+3166 
-3172 PENATVF
+3172 
-3179 GITDTLVDALE
+3179 
-3190 FVGDASSVT
+3190 
-3199 ATVDGEAITD
+3199 
-3209 VKIEGQTL
+3209 
-3217 KVNLAKTQ
+3217 
-3225 VVNKFGKAVIVEFK
+3225 
-3239 AKIKAD
+3239 
-3245 ADLTPHITADGVRVP
+3245 DGVRVP
-3260 NRASYDIDNNP
+3260 NFASYDIDNNP
-3271 KIHKDSEPV
+3271 SLHKDSEPV

-3653 QVVQDGQYL
+3653 QVIQDGQYL

-3738 QKELYTESG
+3738 QKEIYTESG
-3747 STPAKENKLE
+3747 TTPDADNRLE

-3796 VQRTSIKIDSEKVD
+3796 VQRASVKIDSEKVD

-3847 SAAPVASEPTVDP
+3847 SAAPIASEPTVDP

-3928 SLTAQLESARAA
+3928 SLTAQLESARSA
-3940 AQAVASS
+3940 AQAAQAIAGD

-4010 EAIENRDK
+4010 EAIENRNK

-4033 LKVEGQ
+4033 LKVVGNQ
-4039 KVTFEITNEYV
+4039 VTFEITNEYV

-4113 TTPPQ
+4113 TPPQ

-4145 LGAILAGFL
+4145 IGAILAGFL

>member
-142 GKVTYDRWD
+142 GKVTYDQWD

-164 GYNPDSNFTDN
+164 GYNPDSNFTVN
-175 PVYEKYDG
+175 PSYEKYEG
-183 TSYRINNT
+183 TSYRVRNT
-191 SLSNNPSEIQ
+191 NLTNNPSEIQ
-201 DFINNMVTEGGTPTV
+201 DFINKMVTEGGTPTV
-216 PALEDIMTRYSS
+216 PALEDIMARYSS
-228 QVQASQGG
+228 QVQTSQGG

-295 ARAEELKRA
+295 ARAEELQRA

-315 GSVVIGFWEDVK
+315 GSVVVGFWEDVK

-364 RSMAS
+364 RSIAS

-441 IRGTVTQEGNNVKIS
+441 IRGTVTQDGNKVKIS

-477 TAPPTNEDEEE
+477 TAPPTTEDEEE

-518 QIGSKDKQT
+518 QIGSKETQK

-552 QGQIDDPIITYKKAY
+552 QGQIDDPVIANKKAY

-589 PLNFKKNPILVD
+589 PLSFKKNPILVD

-610 EAYVTDMNGNRLDDF
+610 EAYVTDMNGNRLNDF
-625 TIRQVQEADQEGNM
+625 TIRQVQEADFEGNM

-679 NDQYP
+679 NDEYP

-727 RSNSVFVVPPTET
+727 RSNTVYVVPPTET

-798 SGAKP
+798 NGAKLS
-803 HGHDIE
+803 GHDIE

-829 KVTMQVNKADITR
+829 KVSLQVNKADITR
-842 TLNNTINRA
+842 ALNNAINRA
-851 NKGNLG
+851 NKGNNG
-857 PAEIHIQI
+857 PAEIHLQI
-865 KAKIR
+865 RAKIR

-906 TVTPDEPAIAKK
+906 TVTPDEPAVAKK

-1032 KVLYNKQNATGD
+1032 TVLYNKQNATGD

-1056 PPPSGPT
+1056 PPPSAPT

-1139 VTAEVKAGQFASLT
+1139 VTAEVKAGQFANLT

-1317 RTAED
+1317 RSAED

-1352 PPSTPAIKKTVNDKA
+1352 PPSTPSIKKTVNDKA

-1432 KTRQKIS
+1432 KTRQKIT

-1453 PVHVQF
+1453 PVHVEF

-1553 PVLDFGSGDVVATVD
+1553 PVLDFGSGEVTATVD
-1568 GVQTTGEIT
+1568 GVQTAGEIT

-1781 SYGVNIPNVPDVDSN
+1781 SYGVNIPNVPDVESN

-2008 ATVDGEA
+2008 ATVDGES

-2056 LEELKPYVSQTD
+2056 LEELKPYISQTD

-2255 DGADYKKLDAADQV
+2255 DGAHYKKLDAADQV

-2564 TVVPANATAFA
+2564 TVVPTNATAFA

-2600 AIAASQ
+2600 AIDASQ

-2651 PYIDATDGVT
+2651 QYIDATDGVT

-2750 DVTSEASVE
+2750 DVTTEASVE

-2858 AHVDLGARDEE
+2858 AHVDLGAHDEE

-2921 KLSVDLDKQQVLNK
+2921 KLSVDLDKQQVLTK

-2955 PHITADGVKVPN
+2955 PHVTNGVIKVPN
-2967 QAGYDINN
+2967 QAGYVINN
-2975 DPKLHKDTEPVT
+2975 DPKLHKET
-2987 VTPPPTT
+2987 
-2994 PDIEKKVNNK
+2994 
-3004 LEELLGKRDEVFTY
+3004 
-3018 TLDTTVPDNAIAFT
+3018 
-3032 VTDKLDPALEFAGN
+3032 
-3046 ASSVKATVDNQAITD
+3046 
-3061 VKIEGD
+3061 
-3067 LLTVNLTQEQAVKL
+3067 
-3081 HGKPVHI
+3081 
-3088 EFTAKIKADANLN
+3088 
-3101 VSPYL
+3101 
-3106 TEDGV
+3106 
-3111 KVPNKAQYTVNNNP
+3111 
-3125 NISKES
+3125 
-3131 NVVPVTPPP
+3131 
-3140 TTPDI
+3140 
-3145 EKKVNG
+3145 
-3151 QVHADLAKSDEVFTY
+3151 
-3166 TINTTV
+3166 
-3172 PENATVF
+3172 
-3179 GITDTLVDALE
+3179 
-3190 FVGDASSVT
+3190 
-3199 ATVDGEAITD
+3199 
-3209 VKIEGQTL
+3209 
-3217 KVNLAKTQ
+3217 
-3225 VVNKFGKAVIVEFK
+3225 
-3239 AKIKAD
+3239 
-3245 ADLTPHITADGVRVP
+3245 
-3260 NRASYDIDNNP
+3260 
-3271 KIHKDSEPV
+3271 EPV

-3318 PMNATAFTVTDT
+3318 PMSATAFTVTDT

-3353 QTSGQTLTVNLSK
+3353 QISGQTLTVNLSQ
-3366 EQAINLHG
+3366 EQAIKLHG

-3408 NKASYMINNDPNIR
+3408 NKASYMINNDPSIR

-3738 QKELYTESG
+3738 QKEIYTESG
-3747 STPAKENKLE
+3747 TTPDADNRLE

-3769 KAKQDFIPANSFH
+3769 KAKQDVIPANSFH

-3796 VQRTSIKIDSEKVD
+3796 VQRASVKIDSEKVD

-3847 SAAPVASEPTVDP
+3847 SAAPIASEPTVDP
-3860 ALQNA
+3860 ALQKA

-3928 SLTAQLESARAA
+3928 SLTAQLESARSA

-4010 EAIENRDK
+4010 EAIENRNK

-4033 LKVEGQ
+4033 LKVVGNQ
-4039 KVTFEITNEYV
+4039 VTFEITNEYV

-4063 YARIVDQE
+4063 YATITDIDRARKE
-4071 GAKAAKYLADPNN
+4071 YLADPNN
-4084 GYVPNQATVEFDHTP
+4084 GYVPNKATVEFDHTP

-4113 TTPPQ
+4113 TPPQ

-4145 LGAILAGFL
+4145 IGAILAGFL

>member
-983 VAYDEAT
+983 VAYDAAT

-1032 KVLYNKQNATGD
+1032 TVLYNKQNATGD

-1083 TYNIKAKLPGNIE
+1083 TYNIKAKLPGNIAT
-1096 NYTQWGFK
+1096 YTQWGFK

-1139 VTAEVKAGQFASLT
+1139 VKAEVKAGQFASLT
-1153 AGQEIELVIPAKVKD
+1153 AGTEIELVIPAKIKD
-1168 GVTDKKI
+1168 GITDKKI
-1175 PNQATVYYN
+1175 PNTATVYYN

-1211 ISKTVNDVEHYQ
+1211 ITKTVNDVEHYQ

-1317 RTAED
+1317 RSAED

-1432 KTRQKIS
+1432 KTRQKIT

-1553 PVLDFGSGDVVATVD
+1553 PVLDFGSGDVIATVD

-1856 TGDVVATVD
+1856 TGDVVATVN

-2246 TETTIEKKV
+2246 TETKIEKKV
-2255 DGADYKKLDAADQV
+2255 DGADYKKLDTADQV

-2348 VRPNADLSGYI
+2348 VRPGADLSGYI

-2402 KVDEQLATPEAEFTY
+2402 KVDEQLETPEAEFTY

-2606 VTFDAATST
+2606 VSFDAATST

-2651 PYIDATDGVT
+2651 QYIDATDGVT

-2750 DVTSEASVE
+2750 DVTTEASVE

-2858 AHVDLGARDEE
+2858 AHVDLGAHDEE

-2903 VTATVDG
+2903 VTATVEG

-2921 KLSVDLDKQQVLNK
+2921 KLSVDLDKQQVLTK

-2955 PHITADGVKVPN
+2955 PHVTNGVIKVPN
-2967 QAGYDINN
+2967 QAGYVINN
-2975 DPKLHKDTEPVT
+2975 DPKLHKET
-2987 VTPPPTT
+2987 
-2994 PDIEKKVNNK
+2994 
-3004 LEELLGKRDEVFTY
+3004 
-3018 TLDTTVPDNAIAFT
+3018 
-3032 VTDKLDPALEFAGN
+3032 
-3046 ASSVKATVDNQAITD
+3046 
-3061 VKIEGD
+3061 
-3067 LLTVNLTQEQAVKL
+3067 
-3081 HGKPVHI
+3081 
-3088 EFTAKIKADANLN
+3088 
-3101 VSPYL
+3101 
-3106 TEDGV
+3106 
-3111 KVPNKAQYTVNNNP
+3111 
-3125 NISKES
+3125 
-3131 NVVPVTPPP
+3131 
-3140 TTPDI
+3140 
-3145 EKKVNG
+3145 
-3151 QVHADLAKSDEVFTY
+3151 
-3166 TINTTV
+3166 
-3172 PENATVF
+3172 
-3179 GITDTLVDALE
+3179 
-3190 FVGDASSVT
+3190 
-3199 ATVDGEAITD
+3199 
-3209 VKIEGQTL
+3209 
-3217 KVNLAKTQ
+3217 
-3225 VVNKFGKAVIVEFK
+3225 
-3239 AKIKAD
+3239 
-3245 ADLTPHITADGVRVP
+3245 
-3260 NRASYDIDNNP
+3260 
-3271 KIHKDSEPV
+3271 EPV

-3318 PMNATAFTVTDT
+3318 PMSATAFTVTDT

-3353 QTSGQTLTVNLSK
+3353 QISGQTLTVNLSQ
-3366 EQAINLHG
+3366 EQAIKLHG

-3629 EPVLEFVGQAEVSA
+3629 EPVLEFVGQAEVTA

-3738 QKELYTESG
+3738 QKEIYTESG
-3747 STPAKENKLE
+3747 STPDADNRLE

-3796 VQRTSIKIDSEKVD
+3796 VQRASVKIDSEKVD

-3847 SAAPVASEPTVDP
+3847 SAAPIASEPTVDP
-3860 ALQNA
+3860 ARQA
-3865 RVAELEG
+3865 ERVAKLEG

-3928 SLTAQLESARAA
+3928 ELTALLEDARSA
-3940 AQAVASS
+3940 AQAAQAIAGD
-3947 NSVITSQLTP
+3947 NSVITSHLTP

-4010 EAIENRDK
+4010 EAIENRNK

-4033 LKVEGQ
+4033 LKVVGNQ
-4039 KVTFEITNEYV
+4039 VTFEITNEYV

-4063 YARIVDQE
+4063 YATITDIDRARKE
-4071 GAKAAKYLADPNN
+4071 YLADPNN
-4084 GYVPNQATVEFDHTP
+4084 GYVPNKATVEFDHTP

-4113 TTPPQ
+4113 TPPQ

-4130 ANPGPELPATGEVTN
+4130 ANPGPELPATGEVN
-4145 LGAILAGFL
+4145 NIGAILAGFL

>member
-751 TVEQGAEHYDLPL
+751 TVDQGAEHYDLPL

-906 TVTPDEPAIAKK
+906 TVTPDEPAVAKK

-968 GQQPSIKGEDAKYFD
+968 GQQPSIKGEFAKYFD

-999 DAFGQ
+999 DAFSQ

-1032 KVLYNKQNATGD
+1032 TVLYNKQNATGD

-1223 LATPEEAF
+1223 LATPEEPF

-1317 RTAED
+1317 RSAED

-1352 PPSTPAIKKTVNDKA
+1352 PPSTPSIKKTVNDKA

-1432 KTRQKIS
+1432 KTRQKIT

-1459 NAKIKDNADLSAYS
+1459 NAMIKDNADLSAYS

-1553 PVLDFGSGDVVATVD
+1553 PVLDFGSGDVTATVD
-1568 GVQTTGEIT
+1568 GVQTAGEIT

-1589 DEALK
+1589 DEAVK
-1594 SGKPVHVEF
+1594 AGKPVHVEF

-1672 KAEEF
+1672 KVEEF

-1808 LKKTVNDAESYQLKA
+1808 LKKTVNDAGSYQLKA

-2246 TETTIEKKV
+2246 TETKIEKKV

-2348 VRPNADLSGYI
+2348 VRPGADLSGYI

-2600 AIAASQ
+2600 AIDASQ

-2651 PYIDATDGVT
+2651 RYIDATDGVT

-2750 DVTSEASVE
+2750 DVTTEASVE

-2858 AHVDLGARDEE
+2858 AHVDLGAHDEE

-2891 VDALEFVGDASS
+2891 VDALEFVGDASA
-2903 VTATVDG
+2903 VVATVDG

-2935 FGKAVKVE
+2935 YGKAVKVE

-2955 PHITADGVKVPN
+2955 PHVTNGVIKVPN
-2967 QAGYDINN
+2967 VAGYVINN
-2975 DPKLHKDTEPVT
+2975 DP
-2987 VTPPPTT
+2987 
-2994 PDIEKKVNNK
+2994 
-3004 LEELLGKRDEVFTY
+3004 R
-3018 TLDTTVPDNAIAFT
+3018 
-3032 VTDKLDPALEFAGN
+3032 
-3046 ASSVKATVDNQAITD
+3046 
-3061 VKIEGD
+3061 
-3067 LLTVNLTQEQAVKL
+3067 
-3081 HGKPVHI
+3081 
-3088 EFTAKIKADANLN
+3088 
-3101 VSPYL
+3101 
-3106 TEDGV
+3106 
-3111 KVPNKAQYTVNNNP
+3111 
-3125 NISKES
+3125 
-3131 NVVPVTPPP
+3131 
-3140 TTPDI
+3140 
-3145 EKKVNG
+3145 
-3151 QVHADLAKSDEVFTY
+3151 
-3166 TINTTV
+3166 
-3172 PENATVF
+3172 
-3179 GITDTLVDALE
+3179 
-3190 FVGDASSVT
+3190 
-3199 ATVDGEAITD
+3199 
-3209 VKIEGQTL
+3209 
-3217 KVNLAKTQ
+3217 
-3225 VVNKFGKAVIVEFK
+3225 
-3239 AKIKAD
+3239 
-3245 ADLTPHITADGVRVP
+3245 
-3260 NRASYDIDNNP
+3260 
-3271 KIHKDSEPV
+3271 IHKETEPV

-3318 PMNATAFTVTDT
+3318 PMSATAFTVTDT

-3353 QTSGQTLTVNLSK
+3353 QISGQTLTVNLSQ
-3366 EQAINLHG
+3366 EQAIKLHG

-3738 QKELYTESG
+3738 QKEIYTESG
-3747 STPAKENKLE
+3747 TTPDADNRLE

-3796 VQRTSIKIDSEKVD
+3796 VRRASVKIDSEKVD

-3940 AQAVASS
+3940 AQAVAGD

-4010 EAIENRDK
+4010 EAIENRNK

-4033 LKVEGQ
+4033 LKVVGNQ
-4039 KVTFEITNEYV
+4039 VTFEITNEYV

-4063 YARIVDQE
+4063 YATITDIDRARKE
-4071 GAKAAKYLADPNN
+4071 YLADPNN
-4084 GYVPNQATVEFDHTP
+4084 GYVPNKATVEFDHTP

-4113 TTPPQ
+4113 TPPQ

-4130 ANPGPELPATGEVTN
+4130 ANPGPELPATGEVN
-4145 LGAILAGFL
+4145 NIGAILAGFL

>member
-142 GKVTYDRWD
+142 GKVTYDQWD

-164 GYNPDSNFTDN
+164 GYNPDSNFTVN
-175 PVYEKYDG
+175 PSYEKYEG
-183 TSYRINNT
+183 TSYRVRNT
-191 SLSNNPSEIQ
+191 NLTNNPSEIQ
-201 DFINNMVTEGGTPTV
+201 DFINKMVTEGGTPTV
-216 PALEDIMTRYSS
+216 PALEDIMARYSS
-228 QVQASQGG
+228 QVQTSQGG

-295 ARAEELKRA
+295 ARAEELQRA

-315 GSVVIGFWEDVK
+315 GSVVVGFWEDVK

-364 RSMAS
+364 RSIAS

-441 IRGTVTQEGNNVKIS
+441 IRGTVTQDGNKVKIS

-477 TAPPTNEDEEE
+477 TAPPTTEDEEE

-518 QIGSKDKQT
+518 QIGSKETQK

-552 QGQIDDPIITYKKAY
+552 QGQIDDPVIANKKAY

-589 PLNFKKNPILVD
+589 PLSFKKNPILVD

-610 EAYVTDMNGNRLDDF
+610 EAYVTDMNGNRLNDF
-625 TIRQVQEADQEGNM
+625 TIRQVQEADFEGNM

-679 NDQYP
+679 NDEYP

-727 RSNSVFVVPPTET
+727 RSNTVYVVPPTET

-798 SGAKP
+798 NGAKLS
-803 HGHDIE
+803 GHDIE

-829 KVTMQVNKADITR
+829 KVSLQVNKADITR
-842 TLNNTINRA
+842 ALNNAINRA
-851 NKGNLG
+851 NKGNNG
-857 PAEIHIQI
+857 PAEIHLQI
-865 KAKIR
+865 RAKIR

-906 TVTPDEPAIAKK
+906 TVTPDEPAVAKK

-1032 KVLYNKQNATGD
+1032 TVLYNKQNATGD

-1056 PPPSGPT
+1056 PPPSAPT

-1139 VTAEVKAGQFASLT
+1139 VTAEVKAGQFANLT

-1432 KTRQKIS
+1432 KTRQKIT

-1717 AADQIKVEADGDRQ
+1717 VADQIKVEADGDRQ

-2246 TETTIEKKV
+2246 TETKIEKKV
-2255 DGADYKKLDAADQV
+2255 DGADYKKLDTADQV

-2348 VRPNADLSGYI
+2348 VRPGADLSGYI

-2564 TVVPANATAFA
+2564 TVVPTNATAFA

-2600 AIAASQ
+2600 AIDASQ

-2651 PYIDATDGVT
+2651 QYIDATDGVT

-2750 DVTSEASVE
+2750 DVTTEASVE

-2858 AHVDLGARDEE
+2858 AHVDLGAHDEE

-2921 KLSVDLDKQQVLNK
+2921 KLSVDLDKQQVLTK

-2955 PHITADGVKVPN
+2955 PHVTNGVIKVPN
-2967 QAGYDINN
+2967 QAGYVINN
-2975 DPKLHKDTEPVT
+2975 DPKLHKET
-2987 VTPPPTT
+2987 
-2994 PDIEKKVNNK
+2994 
-3004 LEELLGKRDEVFTY
+3004 
-3018 TLDTTVPDNAIAFT
+3018 
-3032 VTDKLDPALEFAGN
+3032 
-3046 ASSVKATVDNQAITD
+3046 
-3061 VKIEGD
+3061 
-3067 LLTVNLTQEQAVKL
+3067 
-3081 HGKPVHI
+3081 
-3088 EFTAKIKADANLN
+3088 
-3101 VSPYL
+3101 
-3106 TEDGV
+3106 
-3111 KVPNKAQYTVNNNP
+3111 
-3125 NISKES
+3125 
-3131 NVVPVTPPP
+3131 
-3140 TTPDI
+3140 
-3145 EKKVNG
+3145 
-3151 QVHADLAKSDEVFTY
+3151 
-3166 TINTTV
+3166 
-3172 PENATVF
+3172 
-3179 GITDTLVDALE
+3179 
-3190 FVGDASSVT
+3190 
-3199 ATVDGEAITD
+3199 
-3209 VKIEGQTL
+3209 
-3217 KVNLAKTQ
+3217 
-3225 VVNKFGKAVIVEFK
+3225 
-3239 AKIKAD
+3239 
-3245 ADLTPHITADGVRVP
+3245 
-3260 NRASYDIDNNP
+3260 
-3271 KIHKDSEPV
+3271 EPV

-3318 PMNATAFTVTDT
+3318 PMSATAFTVTDT

-3353 QTSGQTLTVNLSK
+3353 QISGQTLTVNLSQ
-3366 EQAINLHG
+3366 EQAIKLHG

-3408 NKASYMINNDPNIR
+3408 NKASYMINNDPSIR

-3602 AVNEEFTYTITTA
+3602 EVNEEFTYTITTA

-3629 EPVLEFVGQAEVSA
+3629 EPVLEFVGQAEVTA

-3738 QKELYTESG
+3738 QKEIYTESG
-3747 STPAKENKLE
+3747 TTPDADNRLE

-3769 KAKQDFIPANSFH
+3769 KAKQDVIPANSFH

-3796 VQRTSIKIDSEKVD
+3796 VRRASVKIDSEKVD

-3847 SAAPVASEPTVDP
+3847 SAAPIASEPTVDP

-3901 QAEVRANLQAQVEA
+3901 QAEVRANIQAQVEA

-4010 EAIENRDK
+4010 EAIENRNK

-4033 LKVEGQ
+4033 LKVVGNQ
-4039 KVTFEITNEYV
+4039 VTFEITNEYV

-4063 YARIVDQE
+4063 YATITDIDRARKE
-4071 GAKAAKYLADPNN
+4071 YLADPNN
-4084 GYVPNQATVEFDHTP
+4084 GYVPNKATVEFDHTP

-4113 TTPPQ
+4113 TPPQ

-4145 LGAILAGFL
+4145 IGAILAGFL

>member
-610 EAYVTDMNGNRLDDF
+610 EAYVTDMNGNRLNDF

-679 NDQYP
+679 NDEYP

-751 TVEQGAEHYDLPL
+751 TVDQGAEHYDLPL

-906 TVTPDEPAIAKK
+906 TVTPDEPAVAKK

-968 GQQPSIKGEDAKYFD
+968 GQQPSIKGEFAKYFD

-1032 KVLYNKQNATGD
+1032 TVLYNKQNATGD

-1317 RTAED
+1317 RSAED

-1352 PPSTPAIKKTVNDKA
+1352 PPSTPSIKKTVNDKA

-1396 DTLEHVLQVDGSVTA
+1396 DTLEHVLQVDGSVAA

-1432 KTRQKIS
+1432 KTRQKIT

-1553 PVLDFGSGDVVATVD
+1553 PVLDFGSGDVTATVD
-1568 GVQTTGEIT
+1568 GVQTAGEIT

-2246 TETTIEKKV
+2246 TETKIEKKV

-2348 VRPNADLSGYI
+2348 VRPGADLSGYI

-2581 PVLELAGDVSTVEA
+2581 PVLELAGDLSTVEA

-2600 AIAASQ
+2600 AIDASQ

-2750 DVTSEASVE
+2750 DVTTEASVE

-2858 AHVDLGARDEE
+2858 AHVDLGAHDEE

-2955 PHITADGVKVPN
+2955 PHVTNGVIKVPN
-2967 QAGYDINN
+2967 QAGYVINN
-2975 DPKLHKDTEPVT
+2975 DPKLHKET
-2987 VTPPPTT
+2987 
-2994 PDIEKKVNNK
+2994 
-3004 LEELLGKRDEVFTY
+3004 
-3018 TLDTTVPDNAIAFT
+3018 
-3032 VTDKLDPALEFAGN
+3032 
-3046 ASSVKATVDNQAITD
+3046 
-3061 VKIEGD
+3061 
-3067 LLTVNLTQEQAVKL
+3067 
-3081 HGKPVHI
+3081 
-3088 EFTAKIKADANLN
+3088 
-3101 VSPYL
+3101 
-3106 TEDGV
+3106 
-3111 KVPNKAQYTVNNNP
+3111 
-3125 NISKES
+3125 
-3131 NVVPVTPPP
+3131 
-3140 TTPDI
+3140 
-3145 EKKVNG
+3145 
-3151 QVHADLAKSDEVFTY
+3151 
-3166 TINTTV
+3166 
-3172 PENATVF
+3172 
-3179 GITDTLVDALE
+3179 
-3190 FVGDASSVT
+3190 
-3199 ATVDGEAITD
+3199 
-3209 VKIEGQTL
+3209 
-3217 KVNLAKTQ
+3217 
-3225 VVNKFGKAVIVEFK
+3225 
-3239 AKIKAD
+3239 
-3245 ADLTPHITADGVRVP
+3245 
-3260 NRASYDIDNNP
+3260 
-3271 KIHKDSEPV
+3271 EPV

-3318 PMNATAFTVTDT
+3318 PMSATAFTVTDT
-3330 LVDVLEFVDTPTA
+3330 LVDVLEFVGTPSA

-3353 QTSGQTLTVNLSK
+3353 QISGQTLTVNLSQ
-3366 EQAINLHG
+3366 EQAIKLHG

-3408 NKASYMINNDPNIR
+3408 NKASYMINNDPSIR

-3738 QKELYTESG
+3738 QKEIYTESG
-3747 STPAKENKLE
+3747 TTPDADNRLE

-3796 VQRTSIKIDSEKVD
+3796 VQRASVKIDSEKVD

-3847 SAAPVASEPTVDP
+3847 SAAPIASEPTVDP

-3940 AQAVASS
+3940 AQAVAGD

-4010 EAIENRDK
+4010 EAIENRNK

-4033 LKVEGQ
+4033 LKVVGNQ
-4039 KVTFEITNEYV
+4039 VTFEITNEYV

-4063 YARIVDQE
+4063 YATITDIDRARKE
-4071 GAKAAKYLADPNN
+4071 YLADPNN
-4084 GYVPNQATVEFDHTP
+4084 GYVPNKATVEFDHTP

-4113 TTPPQ
+4113 TPPQ

-4130 ANPGPELPATGEVTN
+4130 ANPGPELPATGEVN
-4145 LGAILAGFL
+4145 NIGAILAGFL

>member
-201 DFINNMVTEGGTPTV
+201 DFITNMVTEGGTPTV

-1032 KVLYNKQNATGD
+1032 KVLYNKQNATRD

-1856 TGDVVATVD
+1856 TGDVVATVN

-1875 TGQTLSVKFTA
+1875 TGQTLSAKFTA

-2255 DGADYKKLDAADQV
+2255 DGAHYKKLDAADQV

-2490 AKIRQGANLSAYIVN
+2490 AKIRQGANLSAYIVS

-2600 AIAASQ
+2600 AIDASQ

-2620 TEAQAINNAKKAVT
+2620 TEAQAINNAKKTVT

-2674 PDVDSNTVTVTPP
+2674 PDVESNTVTVTPP

-2844 PPTTPDISKKVNGQ
+2844 PPTTPDI
-2858 AHVDLGARDEE
+2858 
-2869 FTYTIE
+2869 
-2875 TTVPEN
+2875 
-2881 ATAFGITDTL
+2881 
-2891 VDALEFVGDASS
+2891 
-2903 VTATVDG
+2903 
-2910 ETITNVKIEGQ
+2910 
-2921 KLSVDLDKQQVLNK
+2921 
-2935 FGKAVKVE
+2935 
-2943 FKAKIKADADLT
+2943 
-2955 PHITADGVKVPN
+2955 
-2967 QAGYDINN
+2967 
-2975 DPKLHKDTEPVT
+2975 
-2987 VTPPPTT
+2987 
-2994 PDIEKKVNNK
+2994 
-3004 LEELLGKRDEVFTY
+3004 
-3018 TLDTTVPDNAIAFT
+3018 
-3032 VTDKLDPALEFAGN
+3032 
-3046 ASSVKATVDNQAITD
+3046 
-3061 VKIEGD
+3061 
-3067 LLTVNLTQEQAVKL
+3067 
-3081 HGKPVHI
+3081 
-3088 EFTAKIKADANLN
+3088 
-3101 VSPYL
+3101 
-3106 TEDGV
+3106 
-3111 KVPNKAQYTVNNNP
+3111 
-3125 NISKES
+3125 
-3131 NVVPVTPPP
+3131 
-3140 TTPDI
+3140 

-3225 VVNKFGKAVIVEFK
+3225 VVNKFGKAVTVEFK

-3738 QKELYTESG
+3738 QKEIYTESG
-3747 STPAKENKLE
+3747 TTPDADNRLE

-3796 VQRTSIKIDSEKVD
+3796 VRRASVKIDSEKVD

-3940 AQAVASS
+3940 AQAVAGD

-4010 EAIENRDK
+4010 EAIENRNK

-4033 LKVEGQ
+4033 LKVVGNQ
-4039 KVTFEITNEYV
+4039 VTFEITNEYV

-4063 YARIVDQE
+4063 YATITDIDRARKE
-4071 GAKAAKYLADPNN
+4071 YLADPNN
-4084 GYVPNQATVEFDHTP
+4084 GYVPNKATVEFDHTP

-4113 TTPPQ
+4113 TPPQ

-4145 LGAILAGFL
+4145 IGAILAGFL

>member
-142 GKVTYDRWD
+142 GKVTYDQWD

-164 GYNPDSNFTDN
+164 GYNPDSNFTVN
-175 PVYEKYDG
+175 PSYEKYEG
-183 TSYRINNT
+183 TSYRVRNT
-191 SLSNNPSEIQ
+191 NLTNNPSEIQ
-201 DFINNMVTEGGTPTV
+201 DFINKMVTEGGTPTV
-216 PALEDIMTRYSS
+216 PALEDIMARYSS
-228 QVQASQGG
+228 QVQTSQGG

-295 ARAEELKRA
+295 ARAEELQRA

-315 GSVVIGFWEDVK
+315 GSVVVGFWEDVK

-364 RSMAS
+364 RSIAS

-441 IRGTVTQEGNNVKIS
+441 IRGTVTQDGNKVKIS

-477 TAPPTNEDEEE
+477 TAPPTTEDEEE

-518 QIGSKDKQT
+518 QIGSKETQK

-552 QGQIDDPIITYKKAY
+552 QGQIDDPVIANKKAY

-589 PLNFKKNPILVD
+589 PLSFKKNPILVD

-610 EAYVTDMNGNRLDDF
+610 EAYVTDMNGNRLNDF
-625 TIRQVQEADQEGNM
+625 TIRQVQEADFEGNM

-679 NDQYP
+679 NDEYP

-727 RSNSVFVVPPTET
+727 RSNTVYVVPPTET

-798 SGAKP
+798 NGAKLS
-803 HGHDIE
+803 GHDIE

-829 KVTMQVNKADITR
+829 KVSLQVNKADITR
-842 TLNNTINRA
+842 ALNNAINRA
-851 NKGNLG
+851 NKGNNG
-857 PAEIHIQI
+857 PAEIHLQI
-865 KAKIR
+865 RAKIR

-906 TVTPDEPAIAKK
+906 TVTPDEPAVAKK

-1032 KVLYNKQNATGD
+1032 TVLYNKQNATGD

-1056 PPPSGPT
+1056 PPPSAPT

-1211 ISKTVNDVEHYQ
+1211 ITKTVNDVEHYQ
-1223 LATPEEAF
+1223 LATPEEPF

-1317 RTAED
+1317 RSAED

-1352 PPSTPAIKKTVNDKA
+1352 PPSTPSIKKTVNDKA

-1432 KTRQKIS
+1432 KTRQKIT

-1453 PVHVQF
+1453 PVHVEF

-1553 PVLDFGSGDVVATVD
+1553 PVLDFGSGDVTATVD
-1568 GVQTTGEIT
+1568 GVQTAGEIT

-2255 DGADYKKLDAADQV
+2255 DGAHYKKLDAADQV

-2348 VRPNADLSGYI
+2348 VRPGADLSGYI

-2600 AIAASQ
+2600 TIAASQ
-2606 VTFDAATST
+2606 VSFDAATST

-2709 ESFTYTLET
+2709 EAFTYTLET

-2750 DVTSEASVE
+2750 DVTTEASVE

-2829 NPDITKDSNEVPVTP
+2829 NPDITKYSNEVPVTP

-2910 ETITNVKIEGQ
+2910 EAITNVKIEGQ
-2921 KLSVDLDKQQVLNK
+2921 KLSVDLDKQQVLTK

-2955 PHITADGVKVPN
+2955 PHVTNGVIKVPN
-2967 QAGYDINN
+2967 QAGYVINN
-2975 DPKLHKDTEPVT
+2975 DPKLHKET
-2987 VTPPPTT
+2987 
-2994 PDIEKKVNNK
+2994 
-3004 LEELLGKRDEVFTY
+3004 
-3018 TLDTTVPDNAIAFT
+3018 
-3032 VTDKLDPALEFAGN
+3032 
-3046 ASSVKATVDNQAITD
+3046 
-3061 VKIEGD
+3061 
-3067 LLTVNLTQEQAVKL
+3067 
-3081 HGKPVHI
+3081 
-3088 EFTAKIKADANLN
+3088 
-3101 VSPYL
+3101 
-3106 TEDGV
+3106 
-3111 KVPNKAQYTVNNNP
+3111 
-3125 NISKES
+3125 
-3131 NVVPVTPPP
+3131 
-3140 TTPDI
+3140 
-3145 EKKVNG
+3145 
-3151 QVHADLAKSDEVFTY
+3151 
-3166 TINTTV
+3166 
-3172 PENATVF
+3172 
-3179 GITDTLVDALE
+3179 
-3190 FVGDASSVT
+3190 
-3199 ATVDGEAITD
+3199 
-3209 VKIEGQTL
+3209 
-3217 KVNLAKTQ
+3217 
-3225 VVNKFGKAVIVEFK
+3225 
-3239 AKIKAD
+3239 
-3245 ADLTPHITADGVRVP
+3245 
-3260 NRASYDIDNNP
+3260 
-3271 KIHKDSEPV
+3271 EPV

-3318 PMNATAFTVTDT
+3318 PMSATAFTVTDT
-3330 LVDVLEFVDTPTA
+3330 LVDVLEFVGTPSA

-3353 QTSGQTLTVNLSK
+3353 QISGQTLTVNLSQ
-3366 EQAINLHG
+3366 EQAIKLHG

-3738 QKELYTESG
+3738 QKELYTETG
-3747 STPAKENKLE
+3747 TEASTKLD
-3757 LQSEN
+3757 LTAADQ
-3762 EVFRYEV
+3762 VFRYEV
-3769 KAKQDFIPANSFH
+3769 KAKKEFIPANSFH

-3796 VQRTSIKIDSEKVD
+3796 VQRASVKIDSEKVD

-3847 SAAPVASEPTVDP
+3847 SAAPIASEPTVDP
-3860 ALQNA
+3860 ARQNA

-3928 SLTAQLESARAA
+3928 DLTAQLESARAA
-3940 AQAVASS
+3940 AQAVAGD

-4010 EAIENRDK
+4010 EAIENRNK

-4033 LKVEGQ
+4033 LKVVGNQ
-4039 KVTFEITNEYV
+4039 VTFEITNEYV

-4063 YARIVDQE
+4063 YATITDIDRARKE
-4071 GAKAAKYLADPNN
+4071 YLADPNN
-4084 GYVPNQATVEFDHTP
+4084 GYVPNKATVEFDHTP

-4145 LGAILAGFL
+4145 IGAILAGFL

>member
-255 KRLANGKV
+255 KRLNNGKV

-477 TAPPTNEDEEE
+477 TAPPTTEEEEE

-527 VKVNDL
+527 VKVNDM

-552 QGQIDDPIITYKKAY
+552 QGQIDDPIITNKKAY

-610 EAYVTDMNGNRLDDF
+610 EAYVTDMNGNRLNDF
-625 TIRQVQEADQEGNM
+625 TIRQVQEADQQGNM
-639 GTTVIAD
+639 GTTIIAD

-798 SGAKP
+798 NGAKLS
-803 HGHDIE
+803 GHDIE

-829 KVTMQVNKADITR
+829 KVTMQLNKADITR
-842 TLNNTINRA
+842 TLNNTIQRA
-851 NKGNLG
+851 NRGNLG

-1032 KVLYNKQNATGD
+1032 TVLYNKQNATGD

-1056 PPPSGPT
+1056 PPPSAPT

-1139 VTAEVKAGQFASLT
+1139 VTAEVKAGQFANLT

-1223 LATPEEAF
+1223 LATPEEPF

-1317 RTAED
+1317 RSAED

-1352 PPSTPAIKKTVNDKA
+1352 PPSTPSIKKTVNDKA

-1432 KTRQKIS
+1432 KTRQKIT

-1553 PVLDFGSGDVVATVD
+1553 PVLDFGSGDVIATVD

-1577 KNGQTLTVKFTR
+1577 KNGQTLTVKFSR

-1752 TFKAAIKADADLSS
+1752 TFKAAIKADADLSN

-1781 SYGVNIPNVPDVDSN
+1781 SYGVNIPNVPDVESN

-1927 GSYHINDNPDLKVKS
+1927 GSYHINNNPDLKVKS

-2246 TETTIEKKV
+2246 TETKIEKKV
-2255 DGADYKKLDAADQV
+2255 DGADYKKLDSADQV

-2348 VRPNADLSGYI
+2348 VRPGADLSGYI

-2457 ITDVQIN
+2457 ITDVQTN

-2600 AIAASQ
+2600 TIAASQ
-2606 VTFDAATST
+2606 VSFDAATST

-2709 ESFTYTLET
+2709 EAFTYTLET

-2750 DVTSEASVE
+2750 DVTTEASVE

-2858 AHVDLGARDEE
+2858 AHVDLGAHDEE

-2891 VDALEFVGDASS
+2891 VDALEFVGDAST

-2910 ETITNVKIEGQ
+2910 EAITNVKIEGQ
-2921 KLSVDLDKQQVLNK
+2921 KLSVDLDKQQVLTK

-2955 PHITADGVKVPN
+2955 PHVTNGVIKVPN
-2967 QAGYDINN
+2967 QAGYVINN
-2975 DPKLHKDTEPVT
+2975 DPKLHKET
-2987 VTPPPTT
+2987 
-2994 PDIEKKVNNK
+2994 
-3004 LEELLGKRDEVFTY
+3004 
-3018 TLDTTVPDNAIAFT
+3018 
-3032 VTDKLDPALEFAGN
+3032 
-3046 ASSVKATVDNQAITD
+3046 
-3061 VKIEGD
+3061 
-3067 LLTVNLTQEQAVKL
+3067 
-3081 HGKPVHI
+3081 
-3088 EFTAKIKADANLN
+3088 
-3101 VSPYL
+3101 
-3106 TEDGV
+3106 
-3111 KVPNKAQYTVNNNP
+3111 
-3125 NISKES
+3125 
-3131 NVVPVTPPP
+3131 
-3140 TTPDI
+3140 
-3145 EKKVNG
+3145 
-3151 QVHADLAKSDEVFTY
+3151 
-3166 TINTTV
+3166 
-3172 PENATVF
+3172 
-3179 GITDTLVDALE
+3179 
-3190 FVGDASSVT
+3190 
-3199 ATVDGEAITD
+3199 
-3209 VKIEGQTL
+3209 
-3217 KVNLAKTQ
+3217 
-3225 VVNKFGKAVIVEFK
+3225 
-3239 AKIKAD
+3239 
-3245 ADLTPHITADGVRVP
+3245 
-3260 NRASYDIDNNP
+3260 
-3271 KIHKDSEPV
+3271 EPV

-3318 PMNATAFTVTDT
+3318 PMSATAFTVTDT
-3330 LVDVLEFVDTPTA
+3330 LVDVLEFVGTPSA

-3353 QTSGQTLTVNLSK
+3353 QISGQTLTVNLSQ
-3366 EQAINLHG
+3366 EQAIKLHG

-3408 NKASYMINNDPNIR
+3408 NKASYMINNNPDIR

-3621 AFNVSDTL
+3621 AFNVSDNL

-3738 QKELYTESG
+3738 QKEIYTESG
-3747 STPAKENKLE
+3747 TTPDADNRLE

-3769 KAKQDFIPANSFH
+3769 KAKQDVIPANSFH

-3847 SAAPVASEPTVDP
+3847 SAAPIASEPTVDP
-3860 ALQNA
+3860 ARQNA

-3928 SLTAQLESARAA
+3928 DLTAQLESARAA
-3940 AQAVASS
+3940 AQAVAGD

-4010 EAIENRDK
+4010 EAIENRNK

-4033 LKVEGQ
+4033 LKVVGNQ
-4039 KVTFEITNEYV
+4039 VTFEITNEYV

-4063 YARIVDQE
+4063 YATITDIDRARKE
-4071 GAKAAKYLADPNN
+4071 YLADPNN
-4084 GYVPNQATVEFDHTP
+4084 GYVPNKATVEFDHTP

-4145 LGAILAGFL
+4145 IGAILAGFL

>member
-803 HGHDIE
+803 YGHDIE

-829 KVTMQVNKADITR
+829 KVTMQINKADITR

-906 TVTPDEPAIAKK
+906 TVTPDEPAVAKK

-968 GQQPSIKGEDAKYFD
+968 GQQPSIKGEFAKYFD

-990 RTITATMKS
+990 HTITATMKS

-1032 KVLYNKQNATGD
+1032 TVLYNKQNATGD

-1317 RTAED
+1317 RSAED

-1352 PPSTPAIKKTVNDKA
+1352 PPSTPSIKKTVNDKA

-1432 KTRQKIS
+1432 KTRQKIT

-1525 AAGEEFTYKIDTTIP
+1525 AAGEEFTYKIDTTVP

-1553 PVLDFGSGDVVATVD
+1553 PVLDFGSGDVIATVD
-1568 GVQTTGEIT
+1568 GVQTAGEIT

-1672 KAEEF
+1672 KTEEF

-1856 TGDVVATVD
+1856 TGDVVATVN

-2255 DGADYKKLDAADQV
+2255 DGAHYKKLDAADQV

-2423 PTHAATFTITDEL
+2423 PTNAATFTITDEL

-2525 SSPVTVTPPPSEEK
+2525 SSPVTVTPPP
-2539 IEKTVNDKQAET
+2539 
-2551 LETQESPFTYKIQ
+2551 
-2564 TVVPANATAFA
+2564 
-2575 VSDTLD
+2575 
-2581 PVLELAGDVSTVEA
+2581 
-2595 KLGDD
+2595 
-2600 AIAASQ
+2600 
-2606 VTFDAATST
+2606 
-2615 LKVEL
+2615 
-2620 TEAQAINNAKKAVT
+2620 
-2634 VTFQA
+2634 
-2639 KLKAGLT
+2639 
-2646 PAQLA
+2646 
-2651 PYIDATDGVT
+2651 
-2661 RVPNKARYSVNHR
+2661 
-2674 PDVDSNTVTVTPP
+2674 
-2687 PSTPDIEKKV
+2687 
-2697 NNDFSAN
+2697 
-2704 LATRE
+2704 
-2709 ESFTYTLET
+2709 
-2718 QVPNNAYMFEIGDTL
+2718 
-2733 EPVLEFDGTA
+2733 
-2743 TVELDGK
+2743 
-2750 DVTSEASVE
+2750 
-2759 TVDAKKTVGSE
+2759 
-2770 EQDTKRLVVKL
+2770 
-2781 TQDQVTKNPGKSVKV
+2781 
-2796 TFKAKIK
+2796 
-2803 AGASLAAYI
+2803 
-2812 TNDGVKIPNKAN
+2812 
-2824 YMINN
+2824 
-2829 NPDITKDSNEVPVTP
+2829 
-2844 PPTTPDISKKVNGQ
+2844 TTPDISKKVNGQ

-2891 VDALEFVGDASS
+2891 VDALEFVGDASA
-2903 VTATVDG
+2903 VVATVDG

-3032 VTDKLDPALEFAGN
+3032 VTDKLDAALEFAGN

-3225 VVNKFGKAVIVEFK
+3225 VVNKFGKAVTVEFK

-3271 KIHKDSEPV
+3271 SLHKDSEPV

-3308 TFTYTIDTTV
+3308 VFTYTIDTTV

-3738 QKELYTESG
+3738 QKEIYTESG
-3747 STPAKENKLE
+3747 TTPDADNRLE

-3796 VQRTSIKIDSEKVD
+3796 VQRASVKIDSEKVD

-3847 SAAPVASEPTVDP
+3847 SAAPIASEPTVDP
-3860 ALQNA
+3860 ARQNA

-3928 SLTAQLESARAA
+3928 DLTAQLESARAA
-3940 AQAVASS
+3940 AQAVAGD

-4010 EAIENRDK
+4010 EAIENRNK

-4033 LKVEGQ
+4033 LKVVGNQ
-4039 KVTFEITNEYV
+4039 VTFEITNEYV

-4063 YARIVDQE
+4063 YATITDIDRARKE
-4071 GAKAAKYLADPNN
+4071 YLADPNN
-4084 GYVPNQATVEFDHTP
+4084 GYVPNKATVEFDHTP

-4145 LGAILAGFL
+4145 IGAILAGFL

>member
-142 GKVTYDRWD
+142 GKVTYDQWD

-164 GYNPDSNFTDN
+164 GYNPDSNFTVN
-175 PVYEKYDG
+175 PSYEKYEG
-183 TSYRINNT
+183 TSYRVRNT
-191 SLSNNPSEIQ
+191 NLTNNPSEIQ
-201 DFINNMVTEGGTPTV
+201 DFINKMVTEGGTPTV
-216 PALEDIMTRYSS
+216 PALEDIMARYSS
-228 QVQASQGG
+228 QVQTSQGG

-295 ARAEELKRA
+295 ARAEELQRA

-315 GSVVIGFWEDVK
+315 GSVVVGFWEDVK

-364 RSMAS
+364 RSIAS

-441 IRGTVTQEGNNVKIS
+441 IRGTVTQDGNKVKIS

-477 TAPPTNEDEEE
+477 TAPPTTEDEEE

-518 QIGSKDKQT
+518 QIGSKETQK

-552 QGQIDDPIITYKKAY
+552 QGQIDDPVIANKKAY

-589 PLNFKKNPILVD
+589 PLSFKKNPILVD

-610 EAYVTDMNGNRLDDF
+610 EAYVTDMNGNRLNDF
-625 TIRQVQEADQEGNM
+625 TIRQVQEADFEGNM

-679 NDQYP
+679 NDEYP

-727 RSNSVFVVPPTET
+727 RSNTVYVVPPTET

-798 SGAKP
+798 NGAKLS
-803 HGHDIE
+803 GHDIE

-829 KVTMQVNKADITR
+829 KVSLQVNKADITR
-842 TLNNTINRA
+842 ALNNAINRA
-851 NKGNLG
+851 NKGNNG
-857 PAEIHIQI
+857 PAEIHLQI
-865 KAKIR
+865 RAKIR

-906 TVTPDEPAIAKK
+906 TVTPDEPAVAKK

-930 WEENHYNYNI
+930 WEENHYKYNI

-1032 KVLYNKQNATGD
+1032 TVLYNKQNATGD

-1139 VTAEVKAGQFASLT
+1139 VTAEVKAGQFANLT

-1297 KPVHVEFQAKIVD
+1297 KPVHVEFQAKIVV

-1432 KTRQKIS
+1432 KTRQKIT

-1516 NDASHYQLQ
+1516 NDASHYQLH

-2255 DGADYKKLDAADQV
+2255 DGAHYKKLDAADQV

-2564 TVVPANATAFA
+2564 TVVPTNATAFA

-2600 AIAASQ
+2600 AIDASQ

-2651 PYIDATDGVT
+2651 QYIDATDGVT

-2750 DVTSEASVE
+2750 DVTTEASVE

-2858 AHVDLGARDEE
+2858 AHVDLGAHDEE

-2891 VDALEFVGDASS
+2891 VDALEFVGDASA
-2903 VTATVDG
+2903 VVATVDG

-2955 PHITADGVKVPN
+2955 PHVTNGVIKVPN

-2975 DPKLHKDTEPVT
+2975 NPKLHKDT
-2987 VTPPPTT
+2987 
-2994 PDIEKKVNNK
+2994 
-3004 LEELLGKRDEVFTY
+3004 
-3018 TLDTTVPDNAIAFT
+3018 
-3032 VTDKLDPALEFAGN
+3032 
-3046 ASSVKATVDNQAITD
+3046 
-3061 VKIEGD
+3061 
-3067 LLTVNLTQEQAVKL
+3067 
-3081 HGKPVHI
+3081 
-3088 EFTAKIKADANLN
+3088 
-3101 VSPYL
+3101 
-3106 TEDGV
+3106 
-3111 KVPNKAQYTVNNNP
+3111 
-3125 NISKES
+3125 
-3131 NVVPVTPPP
+3131 
-3140 TTPDI
+3140 
-3145 EKKVNG
+3145 
-3151 QVHADLAKSDEVFTY
+3151 
-3166 TINTTV
+3166 
-3172 PENATVF
+3172 
-3179 GITDTLVDALE
+3179 
-3190 FVGDASSVT
+3190 
-3199 ATVDGEAITD
+3199 
-3209 VKIEGQTL
+3209 
-3217 KVNLAKTQ
+3217 
-3225 VVNKFGKAVIVEFK
+3225 
-3239 AKIKAD
+3239 
-3245 ADLTPHITADGVRVP
+3245 
-3260 NRASYDIDNNP
+3260 
-3271 KIHKDSEPV
+3271 EPV

-3318 PMNATAFTVTDT
+3318 PMSATAFTVTDT
-3330 LVDVLEFVDTPTA
+3330 LVDVLEFVGTPSA

-3353 QTSGQTLTVNLSK
+3353 QISGQTLTVNLSQ
-3366 EQAINLHG
+3366 EQAIKLHG

-3408 NKASYMINNDPNIR
+3408 NKASYMINNDPSIR

-3738 QKELYTESG
+3738 QKEIYTESG
-3747 STPAKENKLE
+3747 STPDADNRLE

-3796 VQRTSIKIDSEKVD
+3796 VQRASVKIDSEKVD

-4010 EAIENRDK
+4010 EAIENRNK

-4033 LKVEGQ
+4033 LKVVGNQ
-4039 KVTFEITNEYV
+4039 VTFEITNEYV

-4063 YARIVDQE
+4063 YATITDIDRARKE
-4071 GAKAAKYLADPNN
+4071 YLADPNN

-4145 LGAILAGFL
+4145 IGAILAGFL

>member
-142 GKVTYDRWD
+142 GKVTYDQWD

-164 GYNPDSNFTDN
+164 GYNPDSNFTVN
-175 PVYEKYDG
+175 PTYEKYEG
-183 TSYRINNT
+183 TSYRVYNT
-191 SLSNNPSEIQ
+191 NLTNKPDEIQ
-201 DFINNMVTEGGTPTV
+201 GFINSMVTEGGTPTV
-216 PALEDIMTRYSS
+216 PALEDIMTRYSA

-295 ARAEELKRA
+295 ARAQELQRA

-315 GSVVIGFWEDVK
+315 GSVVVGFWEDVK

-364 RSMAS
+364 RSIAS

-441 IRGTVTQEGNNVKIS
+441 IRGTVTQDGNNVKIS

-477 TAPPTNEDEEE
+477 TAPPTTEDEEE

-496 SEVEREVGQ
+496 SQVEREVGQ

-527 VKVNDL
+527 VKVNDM

-552 QGQIDDPIITYKKAY
+552 QGQIDDPIITNKKAY

-610 EAYVTDMNGNRLDDF
+610 EAYVTDMNGNRLNDF

-679 NDQYP
+679 NDEYP

-727 RSNSVFVVPPTET
+727 RSNTVFVVPPTET

-751 TVEQGAEHYDLPL
+751 TVDQGAEHYDLPL

-798 SGAKP
+798 NGAKLS
-803 HGHDIE
+803 GHDIE

-829 KVTMQVNKADITR
+829 KVSLQILKNDITR
-842 TLNNTINRA
+842 RLNNTINRA
-851 NKGNLG
+851 NDGNKG

-1032 KVLYNKQNATGD
+1032 TVLYNKQNATGD

-1056 PPPSGPT
+1056 PPPSAPT

-1139 VTAEVKAGQFASLT
+1139 VTAEVKAGQFANLT
-1153 AGQEIELVIPAKVKD
+1153 AGQEIELVIPAKIKD
-1168 GVTDKKI
+1168 GITDKKI
-1175 PNQATVYYN
+1175 PNTATVYYN

-1223 LATPEEAF
+1223 LATPEEPF

-1297 KPVHVEFQAKIVD
+1297 KPVHVEFQAKIAD

-1352 PPSTPAIKKTVNDKA
+1352 PPSTPSIKKTVNDKA

-1396 DTLEHVLQVDGSVTA
+1396 DTLEHVLQVDGAVTA
-1411 NIDGTEIPS
+1411 NLDGTEIPS

-1432 KTRQKIS
+1432 KTRQKIT

-1525 AAGEEFTYKIDTTIP
+1525 AAGEKFTYKIDTTIP

-1553 PVLDFGSGDVVATVD
+1553 PVLDFGSGEVTATVD
-1568 GVQTTGEIT
+1568 GVQTAGEIT

-1672 KAEEF
+1672 KVEEF

-1808 LKKTVNDAESYQLKA
+1808 LKKTVNDVESYQLKA

-2246 TETTIEKKV
+2246 TETKIEKKV

-2348 VRPNADLSGYI
+2348 VRPGADLSGYI

-2600 AIAASQ
+2600 TIAASQ
-2606 VTFDAATST
+2606 VSFDAATST

-2709 ESFTYTLET
+2709 EAFTYTLET

-2750 DVTSEASVE
+2750 DVTTEASVE

-2781 TQDQVTKNPGKSVKV
+2781 TQDQVTKNSGKSVKV

-2858 AHVDLGARDEE
+2858 AHVDLGAHDEE

-2910 ETITNVKIEGQ
+2910 EAITNVKIEGQ
-2921 KLSVDLDKQQVLNK
+2921 KLSVDLDKQQVLTK

-2955 PHITADGVKVPN
+2955 PHVTNGVIKVPN
-2967 QAGYDINN
+2967 QAGYVINN
-2975 DPKLHKDTEPVT
+2975 DPKLHKET
-2987 VTPPPTT
+2987 
-2994 PDIEKKVNNK
+2994 
-3004 LEELLGKRDEVFTY
+3004 
-3018 TLDTTVPDNAIAFT
+3018 
-3032 VTDKLDPALEFAGN
+3032 
-3046 ASSVKATVDNQAITD
+3046 
-3061 VKIEGD
+3061 
-3067 LLTVNLTQEQAVKL
+3067 
-3081 HGKPVHI
+3081 
-3088 EFTAKIKADANLN
+3088 
-3101 VSPYL
+3101 
-3106 TEDGV
+3106 
-3111 KVPNKAQYTVNNNP
+3111 
-3125 NISKES
+3125 
-3131 NVVPVTPPP
+3131 
-3140 TTPDI
+3140 
-3145 EKKVNG
+3145 
-3151 QVHADLAKSDEVFTY
+3151 
-3166 TINTTV
+3166 
-3172 PENATVF
+3172 
-3179 GITDTLVDALE
+3179 
-3190 FVGDASSVT
+3190 
-3199 ATVDGEAITD
+3199 
-3209 VKIEGQTL
+3209 
-3217 KVNLAKTQ
+3217 
-3225 VVNKFGKAVIVEFK
+3225 
-3239 AKIKAD
+3239 
-3245 ADLTPHITADGVRVP
+3245 
-3260 NRASYDIDNNP
+3260 
-3271 KIHKDSEPV
+3271 EPV

-3318 PMNATAFTVTDT
+3318 PMSATAFTVTDT

-3353 QTSGQTLTVNLSK
+3353 QISGQTLTVNLSQ
-3366 EQAINLHG
+3366 EQAIKLHG

-3408 NKASYMINNDPNIR
+3408 NKASYMINNNPDIR

-3738 QKELYTESG
+3738 QKELYTETG
-3747 STPAKENKLE
+3747 TEASTKLD
-3757 LQSEN
+3757 LTAADQ
-3762 EVFRYEV
+3762 VFRYEV
-3769 KAKQDFIPANSFH
+3769 KAKKEFIPANSFH

-4010 EAIENRDK
+4010 EAIENRNK

-4113 TTPPQ
+4113 TPPQ

-4159 GYLTFRKRKDA
+4159 GYLTFRKRQDA

>member
-142 GKVTYDRWD
+142 GKVTYDQWD

-164 GYNPDSNFTDN
+164 GYNPDSNFTVN
-175 PVYEKYDG
+175 PTYEKYEG
-183 TSYRINNT
+183 TSYRVYNT
-191 SLSNNPSEIQ
+191 NLTNKPDEIQ
-201 DFINNMVTEGGTPTV
+201 GFINSMVTEGGTPTV
-216 PALEDIMTRYSS
+216 PALEDIMTRYSA

-295 ARAEELKRA
+295 ARAQELQRA

-315 GSVVIGFWEDVK
+315 GSVVVGFWEDVK

-364 RSMAS
+364 RSIAS

-441 IRGTVTQEGNNVKIS
+441 IRGTVTQDGNNVKIS

-477 TAPPTNEDEEE
+477 TAPPTTEDEEE

-496 SEVEREVGQ
+496 SQVEREVGQ

-527 VKVNDL
+527 VKVNDM

-552 QGQIDDPIITYKKAY
+552 QGQIDDPIITNKKAY

-610 EAYVTDMNGNRLDDF
+610 EAYVTDMNGNRLNDF

-679 NDQYP
+679 NDEYP

-727 RSNSVFVVPPTET
+727 RSNTVFVVPPTET

-751 TVEQGAEHYDLPL
+751 TVDQGAEHYDLPL

-798 SGAKP
+798 NGAKLS
-803 HGHDIE
+803 GHDIE

-829 KVTMQVNKADITR
+829 KVSLQILKNDITR
-842 TLNNTINRA
+842 RLNNTINRA
-851 NKGNLG
+851 NDGNKG

-1032 KVLYNKQNATGD
+1032 TVLYNKQNATGD

-1056 PPPSGPT
+1056 PPPSAPT

-1139 VTAEVKAGQFASLT
+1139 VTAEVKAGQFANLT
-1153 AGQEIELVIPAKVKD
+1153 AGQEIELVIPAKIKD
-1168 GVTDKKI
+1168 GITDKKI
-1175 PNQATVYYN
+1175 PNTATVYYN

-1223 LATPEEAF
+1223 LATPEEPF

-1297 KPVHVEFQAKIVD
+1297 KPVHVEFQAKIAD

-1352 PPSTPAIKKTVNDKA
+1352 PPSTPSIKKTVNDKA

-1396 DTLEHVLQVDGSVTA
+1396 DTLEHVLQVDGAVTA
-1411 NIDGTEIPS
+1411 NLDGTEIPS

-1432 KTRQKIS
+1432 KTRQKIT

-1553 PVLDFGSGDVVATVD
+1553 PVLDFGSGEVTATVD
-1568 GVQTTGEIT
+1568 GVQTAGEIT

-1672 KAEEF
+1672 KVEEF

-1808 LKKTVNDAESYQLKA
+1808 LKKTVNDVESYQLKA

-2246 TETTIEKKV
+2246 TETKIEKKV

-2348 VRPNADLSGYI
+2348 VRPGADLSGYI

-2600 AIAASQ
+2600 TIAASQ
-2606 VTFDAATST
+2606 VSFDAATST

-2709 ESFTYTLET
+2709 EAFTYTLET

-2750 DVTSEASVE
+2750 DVTTEASVE

-2781 TQDQVTKNPGKSVKV
+2781 TQDQVTKNSGKSVKV

-2858 AHVDLGARDEE
+2858 AHVDLGAHDEE

-2910 ETITNVKIEGQ
+2910 EAITNVKIEGQ
-2921 KLSVDLDKQQVLNK
+2921 KLSVDLDKQQVLTK

-2955 PHITADGVKVPN
+2955 PHVTNGVIKVPN
-2967 QAGYDINN
+2967 QAGYVINN
-2975 DPKLHKDTEPVT
+2975 DPKLHKET
-2987 VTPPPTT
+2987 
-2994 PDIEKKVNNK
+2994 
-3004 LEELLGKRDEVFTY
+3004 
-3018 TLDTTVPDNAIAFT
+3018 
-3032 VTDKLDPALEFAGN
+3032 
-3046 ASSVKATVDNQAITD
+3046 
-3061 VKIEGD
+3061 
-3067 LLTVNLTQEQAVKL
+3067 
-3081 HGKPVHI
+3081 
-3088 EFTAKIKADANLN
+3088 
-3101 VSPYL
+3101 
-3106 TEDGV
+3106 
-3111 KVPNKAQYTVNNNP
+3111 
-3125 NISKES
+3125 
-3131 NVVPVTPPP
+3131 
-3140 TTPDI
+3140 
-3145 EKKVNG
+3145 
-3151 QVHADLAKSDEVFTY
+3151 
-3166 TINTTV
+3166 
-3172 PENATVF
+3172 
-3179 GITDTLVDALE
+3179 
-3190 FVGDASSVT
+3190 
-3199 ATVDGEAITD
+3199 
-3209 VKIEGQTL
+3209 
-3217 KVNLAKTQ
+3217 
-3225 VVNKFGKAVIVEFK
+3225 
-3239 AKIKAD
+3239 
-3245 ADLTPHITADGVRVP
+3245 
-3260 NRASYDIDNNP
+3260 
-3271 KIHKDSEPV
+3271 EPV

-3318 PMNATAFTVTDT
+3318 PMSATAFTVTDT

-3353 QTSGQTLTVNLSK
+3353 QISGQTLTVNLSQ
-3366 EQAINLHG
+3366 EQAIKLHG

-3408 NKASYMINNDPNIR
+3408 NKASYMINNNPDIR

-3738 QKELYTESG
+3738 QKELYTETG
-3747 STPAKENKLE
+3747 TEASTKLD
-3757 LQSEN
+3757 LTAADQ
-3762 EVFRYEV
+3762 VFRYEV
-3769 KAKQDFIPANSFH
+3769 KAKKEFIPANSFH

-4010 EAIENRDK
+4010 EAIENRNK

-4063 YARIVDQE
+4063 YATITDIDRARKE
-4071 GAKAAKYLADPNN
+4071 YLADPNN
-4084 GYVPNQATVEFDHTP
+4084 GYVPNKATVEFDHTP

-4113 TTPPQ
+4113 TPPQ

-4145 LGAILAGFL
+4145 IGAILAGFL